1 MAVRFNNYQPGAQLA
16 AALDQAD
23 RQYQDKLALGWVPSE
38 RDPDQNI
45 FGSFWDSLTSSAEST
60 LGGALTAAGVVS
72 DSPWLAGVG
81 GDLTRQAA
89 RYSDWANDYDNNPD
103 KSRWSLGYFLDPH
116 GLYSD
121 AGTMLGSSA
130 PGMLA
135 GAALAAGGG
144 AVLPALAVLGSAGL
158 EVGANFGQ
166 SYMDAKRDNIEAQI
180 KAGQRPTG
188 TVYDGD
194 IDQAAWDSFTGDPY
208 KNAELIGSSFMDT
221 ALDVATGATGGLFSL
236 AGKGLAKAGI
246 ADALASNGGKV
257 AGAVLGD
264 AARADTLL
272 GRAAYGLSTASKP
285 IDFIGNRVANAFG
298 EGFQEAW
305 QQRVQDAMAN
315 KFDDNRADA
324 GSFFRDIANGDWN
337 NFTDDEINS
346 FNSAFL
352 PTLVSG
358 VGVAGARNVGRYMYN
373 NIDSLGP
380 TVEAKRDYNDLMQT
394 TGIANA
400 LADSTDLSDYI
411 GHVYT
416 NEPTDTEPVAYA
428 DNKTS
433 VGLPQTNEVPVS
445 YNQTEQELPTK
456 PLTEPMPSIGEA
468 VPTGE
473 GQSTGQND
481 ALSKVVDSTRA
492 KMADLPDIL
501 TRAYNNADIDAIN
514 KNIPEGDTKLS
525 PELLNKAVQGSTNA
539 AYYILSNLDRKN
551 VVQAIRERNN
561 ERKAQAKQAK
571 QELDATKDDIKNVI
585 KGVGKKDNNEEAIQ
599 KAQDIIYSLAPNG
612 KAEELADKT
621 KSRFLKVN
629 QPLLDRANNGDTK
642 AIRDV
647 LRAVDPN
654 AYMVAKNKQEQKPVE
669 DVADVPVER
678 PVVEETQQTV
688 RKPQEPQKQAQQEQK
703 TPAEQTSVVAEQEA
717 VPQKEAEQ
725 PQTLVQTEVS
735 PLSGVAR
742 PQETQVVPT
751 QTEQTAQQVQQ
762 QSAQNAQNA
771 ANQGYSMEKTEEPDE
786 VGKTTQPATESVDTN
801 KDSKSNVIAN
811 INEPNG
817 LSHAREIIGQLHEAG
832 YVNLPKDTWALFKT
846 ADENTTKSM
855 AVSILKQVSD
865 DDYNRV
871 VGTNQEDG
879 AKNTAG
885 VADNKNVAA
894 LPKQESVSTDKNA
907 RANVIANIN
916 EPNGLDR
923 ARNIIAKLSNKTGVK
938 LGESDKK
945 TLLGNDDAAKN
956 LAKTILEGYDD
967 DTYNKIIGVD
977 SKSAVASPTQKNVAD
992 NVQPSEQSDYPNS
1005 KANVIANANT
1015 PEGLKRAHH
1024 ILTRLRKGKHVKVG
1038 KETAKKIASKDPEVS
1053 RPAIIQTLQDID
1065 DDTYNSFMKIPKGEK
1080 NENTQTSEST
1090 EGSTNNQT
1098 ETRTETGRNAHQQG
1112 RLNDNGTSSETKSS
1126 ETSEKQTDKKEV
1138 VPPQS
1143 QEKTENKEEDE
1154 SKLNELQEKDN
1165 HLFTDDG
1172 GEPKE
1177 SNEKKVVISDEDI
1190 ESGVAELRSSL
1201 DFISHQI
1208 RNRNKKRKVLT
1219 SDFVDEESVDAKANR
1234 RFNNY
1239 RNGELRKHMTDLV
1252 GSFYGTMN
1260 RMSFANLM
1268 TMMPNARLYVSFLGG
1283 AHKFATSEE
1292 EFLAKMHYMAI
1303 FGSLASLGIN
1313 ELRSKMGLVI
1323 GADRNGK
1330 VKYEDST
1337 SFARAYNDLLD
1348 ILPGAIH
1355 EAIATYDGVYAK
1367 MKAEAAGSE
1376 KKDVASLSTWFT
1388 YVLRTKYNQYV
1399 IDRGDSSLTLFAF
1412 DSKQVYSAV
1421 NELLPGAGAKT
1432 REEKQAARNALQW
1445 MKVLPIPEELHEY
1458 GIKTFSDVVSWL
1470 LEDNNQN
1477 VTTKTTGRMEIVA
1490 AINNAMVRGPYAEEL
1505 KTLLKQAKSPKDYAG
1520 NYGRVFMQAFKS
1532 AFLSVINTPEG
1543 NVAWDTYNTMQH
1555 LNSAANKIII
1565 NEVGRISP
1573 DIIRKANEYGKT
1585 FITQM
1590 AYETQSDG
1598 FGNQTR
1604 TRDIEIDKYINDTMK
1619 KLESM
1624 VLNNKSLTKEGK
1636 AVAISKANI
1645 ILQAL
1650 SLAEAAK
1657 DKYLKPETDAEREK
1671 AANERAMRMAYKAR
1685 LREEAKRKAREEGD
1699 DKDYGDKSHDQTG
1712 GGVDGDTPVY
1722 SDIDYDFANHYNLQL
1737 ARSED
1742 YLDTTKAARYLSI
1755 LSFEVQL
1762 CNELDT
1768 GMYKEMLK
1776 QKNQDG
1782 AYLSSTE
1789 KANLMIA
1796 FIVKTVLDNY
1806 GDLAE
1811 SEFAQHKDSS
1821 DADEVRKY
1829 AESLIKQINLLFP
1842 TAQTYRE
1849 GLEYAGVSM
1858 KNFDEGL
1865 NKICQDIQDKEN
1877 TFGRKLFGLSYSK
1890 NIISKMRVNGEEVN
1904 RLVSR
1909 RTTKFPWL
1917 NTNTSSKIMSSE
1929 IFEESKFVSKFIRN
1943 NKLKFDE
1950 ISVSDLLPTGNENN
1964 KRKQVS
1970 PKVYKTNM
1978 KTLGYSADVAK
1989 GLGELDNKWIERLWE
2004 KCSKNK
2010 KVEKETYD
2018 REKKDFIN
2026 RWGNAINRARRAV
2039 LAVAISGSG
2048 HTSPTDS
2055 SAALRLGFAVD
2066 RAITPVDAIL
2076 FSKAMEAKIKYIA
2089 DRMVEEEN
2097 TDATSAIRG
2106 NRSRRDNTQFYV
2118 FASGPKQNHYAGEIK
2133 DKHIVSYDGHKY
2145 ALTDK
2150 QYKDYEKDNNSLGQM
2165 CQPDNRVVKMAR
2177 NEASLSAAAGKT
2189 PEESRL
2195 VNTHYAENFAKRRGS
2210 ERGDSN
2216 YRMRNSE
2223 YTKPI
2228 LESSGTVVGAIDTLI
2243 SDYFS
2248 KDASGIPYNLIVRV
2262 LMVLD
2267 TGLPK
2272 ETIINNG
2279 IEGYIKQVAQK
2290 SGKQEDEVRK
2300 IVMGKIE
2307 SAVNKFT
2314 RLEQLEIA
2322 GQARTMAFDRLKDNG
2337 KEKGVD
2343 YVEGKNE
2350 FRDTINL
2357 IASQVENQGDK
2368 YYVEIKTPKLNYQ
2381 DKSIDENRYVN
2392 SWAYTKLREAILGA
2406 IGLMD
2411 WEGDGYKVEPLAIT
2425 NNSPIKNIKS
2435 SYIDIHD
2442 TDSTKW
2448 KAKKDIS
2455 VIGNPIAALLQ
2466 YLGSLDKSDL
2476 TEEYGKD
2483 IPFTIKDLMEDPR
2496 YNYLMMAHNDA
2507 LMGSDGLITSL
2518 HTFSYRLAQ
2527 QDKLTYTDIA
2537 NLCALVAIASQRLR
2551 NIDDIKTFAE
2561 HLESAVEYVGSSPK
2575 RLDAE
2580 NDIDKKLPKLAG
2592 TSTDL
2597 YYNTENPPMYQLKPR
2612 SRESIEDMDSRGK
2625 RTYEAKWFRVNKENT
2640 AFLGTEFANK
2650 LDGDVAN
2657 KFAHLS
2663 FVNAASKTLGV
2674 APYIHN
2680 VIEGNSRYR
2689 ESTGRLQ
2696 ARVHRSTVYH
2706 ELMHAFTDQ
2715 AITVDLAKDEYRLA
2729 TPADERDVRMKYD
2742 RFGTLAVNENA
2753 PDVPEGLLPQAEKAI
2768 KDAISNE
2775 LTDALEI
2782 IEKNNSLLAQQL
2794 LAITELVNVNKLVDY
2809 TAHVWTYSNLV
2820 GFDETKTGKARFV
2833 SKVGATALDMFYE
2846 NSDKTDY
2853 EVLVMN
2859 MILPSIIYGAK
2870 VVSKKMPLFYNTKT
2884 IITETYSHLNS
2895 KLIAGDDS
2903 SDFMTDWLYKSTQLL
2918 NELQSRDPAFELRN
2932 KDKDRMR
2939 DEMSAAFYGV
2949 QELTQETGAPVKSV
2963 DDLFER
2969 LEKDTS
2975 DSEKPSSKGKKTLDN
2990 NLVDE
2995 PNEYARI
3002 DKKKKKNKK
3011 NNIGTGKGAITT
3023 VRDVSQDAGSPH
3035 GWFMQLLYA
3044 IANKRNK
3051 TFAQTHPSEVNH
3063 AKDIKLA
3070 WMPGMR
3076 WLEEFVSK
3084 ADSDRLFDKSQR
3096 CIAWQQEL
3104 NARSDAYVKQLQQ
3117 LLTIKGNELQ
3127 TKALRQY
3134 FNTEINVNSD
3144 RGRDLVE
3151 LVDLP
3156 YEAGQDERCKN
3167 RSPSGR
3173 NAMIKVYNDDVF
3185 FVIHN
3190 EPDKAT
3196 AMAKMNKKI
3205 EQMKAYYKEKKKTFY
3220 KNQAFWYRED
3230 TGTLVFYACKDERM
3244 QNGKFKNLFIAYPSN
3259 EDGTDAEGQARM
3271 RARLQKQ
3278 VLKECEQ
3285 LRRKVMKQ
3293 RGYAQPIID
3302 RFIASQALYRALLM
3316 NAYSREQKRALQ
3328 NDDIINR
3335 IKTGFL
3341 HAYAPRYYARYIL
3354 QKEVWHEVDE
3364 KQVNQKSK
3372 DEGFIIQRGDKNY
3385 RVITYS
3391 IGSFESKSERAK
3403 YRNEHPIGKN
3413 ERYVEKTRD
3422 EWLQEQGGGR
3432 TDIVGNVDTA
3442 IGTLTNKDVERGK
3455 KEAAMDIAGKLAK
3468 FISKKFNDNEE
3479 WQGEDS
3485 INRIVDALR
3494 NMNEEDE
3501 KEFGK
3506 YKPRLIQTAKMI
3518 HVDKDNAQ
3526 TFLHV
3531 SRALRANGAQYL
3543 AANYARERTS
3553 NSGLYSHDVIGSLKH
3568 YLHTVNSVEALT
3580 PFYRDMTQTIYKHTN
3595 RNYDRTKR
3603 DSYYSE
3609 YNIMCELVDN
3619 MNGRD
3624 KPVDG
3629 FMRRLSVMVVDAIYA
3644 VPGMR
3649 SILNACG
3656 VYLPDMWLP
3665 ALLHNSIAINVYLK
3679 LGMFNVSTALAQY
3692 AQLANVYALGGGEA
3706 FAYAMKKM
3714 PGILSKAHKPSD
3726 ILKND
3731 FDVSK
3736 YGKEIQQVMAD
3747 LYLTKKGKTLLEQ
3760 DGEKAFH
3767 EALERGDKTAIELQV
3782 FDEMCNALT
3791 GKDDGLVMNDV
3802 AAQLG
3807 NAGSAYEGE
3816 SLIDKMPT
3824 TGKKILDLSMGGFRG
3839 ADLACRLFA
3848 ALTAQHILDTSPKYK
3863 KFRES
3868 RAEIGEEEYNAQ
3880 RMLMIRDF
3888 VYRTNFNFNRAT
3900 DPLLLAKGGQLAKC
3914 VFQFASYGFQTFHFM
3929 YWMLKNKKSTELKRF
3944 LGTMMLFS
3952 GVISGLPMMTMIS
3965 GMAQAITG
3973 TNPEDW
3979 IKSFILKAVG
3989 KRGPVPQAIG
3999 EALCYGI
4006 AAPVLGVD
4014 ISKKVGLSDIM
4025 KDPTDLRN
4033 LGGPSLGTAIDF
4045 SSAVGA
4051 SYDAILYDKYTTD
4064 QLMFAWLKAVP
4075 AASRWLQAAR
4085 GQYYSYSK
4093 LMPKTEY
4100 QSMSNAD
4107 RAKNFMGF
4115 NPIENKLDTDIN
4127 RFITDE
4133 NQEYSNKA
4141 KDAMIAYVNNP
4152 TEANLKKLQDYGKT
4166 PEQAHKTVDKYIKPK
4181 ITAEQAEK
4189 MVTKSKS
4196 EEAEIVRSDVRA
4208 LGNLLS

>member
-89 RYSDWANDYDNNPD
+89 RYSDWANDYDDNPD

-188 TVYDGD
+188 TVYGGD

-358 VGVAGARNVGRYMYN
+358 VGVAGARNVGRYLYN

-411 GHVYT
+411 GHYIT
-416 NEPTDTEPVAYA
+416 PEALAPA
-428 DNKTS
+428 
-433 VGLPQTNEVPVS
+433 Q
-445 YNQTEQELPTK
+445 
-456 PLTEPMPSIGEA
+456 EA
-468 VPTGE
+468 VTDNSMSLADYLVNPEYTSGSEQQVEDAIPFLPKDPEALEPPQQLKVISPT
-473 GQSTGQND
+473 QNVD
-481 ALSKVVDSTRA
+481 EYGDMNIDTRTAPLEDPMSAVVDSTRA

-525 PELLNKAVQGSTNA
+525 PELLNKAVQGDTNA

-585 KGVGKKDNNEEAIQ
+585 KGVGKKDADTEAIQ
-599 KAQDIIYSLAPNG
+599 KAQDIIHSLAPNG
-612 KAEELADKT
+612 KAEELADKI

-629 QPLLDRANNGDTK
+629 QPLLDRANKGDTK

-654 AYMVAKNKQEQKPVE
+654 AYMAVQNQQKAMQEQKPVE
-669 DVADVPVER
+669 DVADVQVEQPVVDETQPTVQKPQTPTEQKPVEI
-678 PVVEETQQTV
+678 
-688 RKPQEPQKQAQQEQK
+688 K
-703 TPAEQTSVVAEQEA
+703 QEA
-717 VPQKEAEQ
+717 VPQQKAEQ
-725 PQTLVQTEVS
+725 PQTPVQTESLNVS
-735 PLSGVAR
+735 PLSGIAR
-742 PQETQVVPT
+742 PQETQVAPT
-751 QTEQTAQQVQQ
+751 QTEQTTQQP
-762 QSAQNAQNA
+762 AQNAQNA
-771 ANQGYSMEKTEEPDE
+771 AKHGYST
-786 VGKTTQPATESVDTN
+786 AES
-801 KDSKSNVIAN
+801 
-811 INEPNG
+811 
-817 LSHAREIIGQLHEAG
+817 
-832 YVNLPKDTWALFKT
+832 
-846 ADENTTKSM
+846 
-855 AVSILKQVSD
+855 
-865 DDYNRV
+865 
-871 VGTNQEDG
+871 
-879 AKNTAG
+879 
-885 VADNKNVAA
+885 
-894 LPKQESVSTDKNA
+894 
-907 RANVIANIN
+907 
-916 EPNGLDR
+916 
-923 ARNIIAKLSNKTGVK
+923 
-938 LGESDKK
+938 
-945 TLLGNDDAAKN
+945 
-956 LAKTILEGYDD
+956 
-967 DTYNKIIGVD
+967 
-977 SKSAVASPTQKNVAD
+977 NVAD
-992 NVQPSEQSDYPNS
+992 NEGVVTIPEKESVNTPENAVNNTQQQSAQSDHQNS

-1024 ILTRLRKGKHVKVG
+1024 ILTRLRKSKHVKVD
-1038 KETAKKIASKDPEVS
+1038 KETAKRIASKDPEVS
-1053 RPAIIQTLQDID
+1053 RPAIIQALQDID

-1090 EGSTNNQT
+1090 EGSTDNQT
-1098 ETRTETGRNAHQQG
+1098 ETRAETGGDTHQQG
-1112 RLNDNGTSSETKSS
+1112 RLDDNGTNSKTEGS
-1126 ETSEKQTDKKEV
+1126 ETSSEQTDKKEV
-1138 VPPQS
+1138 TP
-1143 QEKTENKEEDE
+1143 K
-1154 SKLNELQEKDN
+1154 LQEKDIP
-1165 HLFTDDG
+1165 LFKSDDG
-1172 GEPKE
+1172 TT
-1177 SNEKKVVISDEDI
+1177 NEENKDKTDISDDDLNNELNRMNDAFGRFDNI
-1190 ESGVAELRSSL
+1190 ITSRNHEGDNTQEPPKGNDLPPLKFVQTGVIQDSA
-1201 DFISHQI
+1201 
-1208 RNRNKKRKVLT
+1208 
-1219 SDFVDEESVDAKANR
+1219 DAKANR
-1234 RFNNY
+1234 HYNEY
-1239 RNGELRKHMTDLV
+1239 RDGKLYTELKNVV
-1252 GSFYGTMN
+1252 GGYYGTIN
-1260 RMSFANLM
+1260 RMSFASLV
-1268 TMMPNARLYVSFLGG
+1268 TILPEAKLYISFLGG
-1283 AHKFATSEE
+1283 AHKFATPEE
-1292 EFLAKMHYMAI
+1292 EFHAKMQYVAA
-1303 FGSLASLGIN
+1303 FGALASYGIN
-1313 ELRSKMGLVI
+1313 SLRNKMTI
-1323 GADRNGK
+1323 ANGAGRNG
-1330 VKYEDST
+1330 VVDFEDST
-1337 SFARAYNDLLD
+1337 SFKDAYADLLD

-1355 EAIATYDGVYAK
+1355 TAIATYDGVRVMMENSADK
-1367 MKAEAAGSE
+1367 PTTMEKGAEEPKG
-1376 KKDVASLSTWFT
+1376 VASLNTWFW
-1388 YVLRTKYNQYV
+1388 YVLEQKYQQYIV
-1399 IDRGDSSLTLFAF
+1399 DRGDDDMILAKLSPKQLYSVTGDLFVGADEDKQTATKLIQEMSLYNMPKELHKYGMKKFSDALPWLLSQYAQPQQGIKSTGRREIIA
-1412 DSKQVYSAV
+1412 AV
-1421 NELLPGAGAKT
+1421 NNE
-1432 REEKQAARNALQW
+1432 
-1445 MKVLPIPEELHEY
+1445 
-1458 GIKTFSDVVSWL
+1458 
-1470 LEDNNQN
+1470 
-1477 VTTKTTGRMEIVA
+1477 
-1490 AINNAMVRGPYAEEL
+1490 MVRGPYAEEL
-1505 KTLLKQAKSPKDYAG
+1505 RESLNEFKETGEGFDDYAQKFI
-1520 NYGRVFMQAFKS
+1520 YAFS
-1532 AFLSVINTPEG
+1532 DAFLSVMDTEEG
-1543 NVAWDTYNTMQH
+1543 DAAWNAYRTMQK
-1555 LNSAANKIII
+1555 LD
-1565 NEVGRISP
+1565 EVKG
-1573 DIIRKANEYGKT
+1573 DIIEALSKVPKEVELRANEYGKS
-1585 FITQM
+1585 FIVQA
-1590 AYETQSDG
+1590 AYGINNKKESQADLDLKAYVKRLHDA
-1598 FGNQTR
+1598 F
-1604 TRDIEIDKYINDTMK
+1604 IND
-1619 KLESM
+1619 
-1624 VLNNKSLTKEGK
+1624 VAGNKSLTREGR
-1636 AVAISKANI
+1636 AVAISKGNI
-1645 ILQAL
+1645 IAEAL
-1650 SLAEAAK
+1650 GLAEAAK
-1657 DKYLKPETDAEREK
+1657 DKYKQMS
-1671 AANERAMRMAYKAR
+1671 NEEVKKQ
-1685 LREEAKRKAREEGD
+1685 EAKKNRQSKTKSGEKQDEEGD
-1699 DKDYGDKSHDQTG
+1699 DDIGDKRQDETG
-1712 GGVDGDTPVY
+1712 GGVENERNPVTSIHHDY
-1722 SDIDYDFANHYNLQL
+1722 TDNDNITLERSIDYDVAAQ
-1737 ARSED
+1737 
-1742 YLDTTKAARYLSI
+1742 AARYLAI
-1755 LSFEVQL
+1755 TSFEIQL

-1768 GMYKEMLK
+1768 GMYKKMLK

-1782 AYLSSTE
+1782 AFLSSTE

-1796 FIVKTVLDNY
+1796 FIVRTVRDNY
-1806 GDLAE
+1806 GDLNE
-1811 SEFAQHKDSS
+1811 SEFAQHKDDS
-1821 DADEVRKY
+1821 DADSVREY
-1829 AESLIKQINLLFP
+1829 AIDLIKKLKSIFP
-1842 TAQTYRE
+1842 TAETKGIDRDYWHVSMRAFE
-1849 GLEYAGVSM
+1849 KGLEQ
-1858 KNFDEGL
+1858 
-1865 NKICQDIQDKEN
+1865 ICRDVQNSPK
-1877 TFGRKLFGLSYSK
+1877 GKKLFGLNYSR
-1890 NIISKMRVNGEEVN
+1890 NIISKMYVDGKEVN
-1904 RLVSR
+1904 KLVSR

-1917 NTNTSSKIMSSE
+1917 NTKTTAMMMPKDT
-1929 IFEESKFVSKFIRN
+1929 FEESKFVAKFIADN
-1943 NKLKFDE
+1943 KFDFGD
-1950 ISVSDLLPTGNENN
+1950 INFSDMLPIVTEDGKRRQLNTNKYEQIMKVLGYDEDTIKGLNTFNDKWIEQLWEDSSKNFRKGNKGEKEYN
-1964 KRKQVS
+1964 KRKDDFV
-1970 PKVYKTNM
+1970 
-1978 KTLGYSADVAK
+1978 
-1989 GLGELDNKWIERLWE
+1989 
-2004 KCSKNK
+2004 
-2010 KVEKETYD
+2010 D
-2018 REKKDFIN
+2018 RWK
-2026 RWGNAINRARRAV
+2026 NAINKAKRGV
-2039 LAVAISGSG
+2039 VAAAMMGAG
-2048 HTSPTDS
+2048 HFSPEDS
-2055 SAALRLGFAVD
+2055 SVALKLGFAVQHKV
-2066 RAITPVDAIL
+2066 TKVDAIL
-2076 FSKAMEAKIKYIA
+2076 LSKALESKIEYMAKKNKRDQNIYATRGFPGHRDVKIDKRIYIYGSGLNRGTFAAERSNERVVTYEGSKYLLTK
-2089 DRMVEEEN
+2089 DQYKEYEEYKKKYKNDEN
-2097 TDATSAIRG
+2097 
-2106 NRSRRDNTQFYV
+2106 
-2118 FASGPKQNHYAGEIK
+2118 KLK
-2133 DKHIVSYDGHKY
+2133 DKLK
-2145 ALTDK
+2145 
-2150 QYKDYEKDNNSLGQM
+2150 EF
-2165 CQPDNRVVKMAR
+2165 CQPDNWVLIGPRTESAM
-2177 NEASLSAAAGKT
+2177 NAAAGKEKVE
-2189 PEESRL
+2189 PNL
-2195 VNTHYAENFAKRRGS
+2195 VKGNITRQFAIKEGSDPYGTDYAT
-2210 ERGDSN
+2210 DHD
-2216 YRMRNSE
+2216 
-2223 YTKPI
+2223 TTV
-2228 LESSGTVVGAIDTLI
+2228 SSGTVVGAITTLLH
-2243 SDYFS
+2243 DYFS
-2248 KDASGIPYNLIVRV
+2248 IDESGISNNVIVKTVLAIDSTLPKDAL
-2262 LMVLD
+2262 
-2267 TGLPK
+2267 
-2272 ETIINNG
+2272 INNG
-2279 IEGYIKQVAQK
+2279 LDGYIKQVAK
-2290 SGKQEDEVRK
+2290 AKHKKQADVREQIMK
-2300 IVMGKIE
+2300 QIK
-2307 SAVNKFT
+2307 ADVNRFM
-2314 RLEQLEIA
+2314 RLEQLEI
-2322 GQARTMAFDRLKDNG
+2322 
-2337 KEKGVD
+2337 EGVTRD
-2343 YVEGKNE
+2343 SDLTRKYGTTHNPQNKPIFVEGPSE
-2350 FRDTINL
+2350 FRDAINRISL
-2357 IASQVENQGDK
+2357 RVDK
-2368 YYVEIKTPKLNYQ
+2368 QKKRFVVVDKRVKFNYD
-2381 DKSIDENRYVN
+2381 DKKIEESKYIN
-2392 SWAYTKLREAILGA
+2392 SWAYTKLREAVLGA
-2406 IGLMD
+2406 FNIMD
-2411 WEGDGYKVEPLAIT
+2411 YEGGYYTVKKLDITDG
-2425 NNSPIKNIKS
+2425 SPIKNIKGS
-2435 SYIDIHD
+2435 VDIHD

-2448 KAKKDIS
+2448 TAKKRLNPDE
-2455 VIGNPIAALLQ
+2455 NPIAALLQ
-2466 YLGSLDKSDL
+2466 YMGSVDKSDL
-2476 TEEYGKD
+2476 KEEYGKD
-2483 IPFTIKDLMEDPR
+2483 IPYTIEDLMVNPK
-2496 YNYLMMAHNDA
+2496 YNYLMMAHNDR

-2518 HTFSYRLAQ
+2518 HTFSYELAQ
-2527 QDKLTYTDIA
+2527 KDKLSYTDIA
-2537 NLCALVAIASQRLR
+2537 NICSLFTIASQRLKGLDST
-2551 NIDDIKTFAE
+2551 NMAADILGNPLKKVTSNPE
-2561 HLESAVEYVGSSPK
+2561 LLNSDQSYNVENVDLKNAMDIIYGEQLHRLQPLTVSDISDLHEK
-2575 RLDAE
+2575 RLEKTGA
-2580 NDIDKKLPKLAG
+2580 DI
-2592 TSTDL
+2592 TRMS
-2597 YYNTENPPMYQLKPR
+2597 
-2612 SRESIEDMDSRGK
+2612 
-2625 RTYEAKWFRVNKENT
+2625 KENT
-2640 AFLGTEFANK
+2640 AFLGANFEEP
-2650 LDGDVAN
+2650 LN
-2657 KFAHLS
+2657 KNEDIQFAHLL
-2663 FVNAASKTLGV
+2663 FVNRASKALGV

-2680 VIEGNSRYR
+2680 MMNSGGEYK
-2689 ESTGRLQ
+2689 ESMGRITTD
-2696 ARVHRSTVYH
+2696 AHRSTVYH
-2706 ELMHAFTDQ
+2706 ELMHAFTDE
-2715 AITVDLAKDEYRLA
+2715 AVTIDVKKGKYRLA
-2729 TPADERDVRMKYD
+2729 TPGDANWKDNEFGGLVVNRD
-2742 RFGTLAVNENA
+2742 AQ
-2753 PDVPEGLLPQAEKAI
+2753 DVPEELQDDAE
-2768 KDAISNE
+2768 DAIRDALKNE
-2775 LTDALEI
+2775 LRESRRIL
-2782 IEKNNSLLAQQL
+2782 NNSDSLLAGQI
-2794 LAITELVNVNKLVDY
+2794 LAIAELVDVNKLVED
-2809 TAHVWTYSNLV
+2809 TAALWTIANLV
-2820 GFDETKTGKARFV
+2820 GYDGTKTGKARFV
-2833 SKVGATALDMFYE
+2833 SKVGATTLGMFY
-2846 NSDKTDY
+2846 DKVDASNY
-2853 EVLVMN
+2853 ETLVMS
-2859 MILPSIIYGAK
+2859 MILPSIIFGAK
-2870 VVSKKMPLFYNTKT
+2870 TVNKEIPLFYSTKKL
-2884 IITETYSHLNS
+2884 ITETYSHLNTTPPNTDNDNTG
-2895 KLIAGDDS
+2895 KDIAGGDS
-2903 SDFMTDWLYKSTQLL
+2903 SPFMVTWLYKSAELL
-2918 NELQSRDPAFELRN
+2918 RELNIQDPRHEIRNE
-2932 KDKDRMR
+2932 DKERMR
-2939 DEMSAAFYGV
+2939 EQLKAAAASIKK
-2949 QELTQETGAPVKSV
+2949 LTFDSHYSGSKPKNTAKDNKTGTLKFKTQSNQYAEIK
-2963 DDLFER
+2963 
-2969 LEKDTS
+2969 
-2975 DSEKPSSKGKKTLDN
+2975 KGKKP
-2990 NLVDE
+2990 E
-2995 PNEYARI
+2995 
-3002 DKKKKKNKK
+3002 KK

-3084 ADSDRLFDKSQR
+3084 DDSDRLFDKSQR

-3117 LLTIKGNELQ
+3117 LLTIKGNKLQ

-3151 LVDLP
+3151 LFDLP

-3196 AMAKMNKKI
+3196 AMAKMNDKI
-3205 EQMKAYYKEKKKTFY
+3205 EQMRAYYEKQGKKFY

-3244 QNGKFKNLFIAYPSN
+3244 QNGKFKNLFIAYPLN
-3259 EDGTDAEGQARM
+3259 EDGTGAEGQARM

-3335 IKTGFL
+3335 TKTGFL

-3442 IGTLTNKDVERGK
+3442 IGTLTNKDIERGK

-3485 INRIVDALR
+3485 IEKVVDALR
-3494 NMNEEDE
+3494 SMNEEDE
-3501 KEFGK
+3501 AEFGK

-3518 HVDKDNAQ
+3518 RVSKDKNKK
-3526 TFLHV
+3526 TFKQV
-3531 SRALRANGAQYL
+3531 SRALEANGAQYL

-3782 FDEMCNALT
+3782 FDEMCNTLT

-3952 GVISGLPMMTMIS
+3952 GVISGIPMMTMIS

-3979 IKSFILKAVG
+3979 IKAFIMKAAG
-3989 KRGPVPQAIG
+3989 KRQDSVSHEIA

-4006 AAPVLGVD
+4006 AAPVFGVD
-4014 ISKKVGLSDIM
+4014 ISKKVGLADIM
-4025 KDPTDLRN
+4025 KDPTDVRN

-4115 NPIENKLDTDIN
+4115 NPIENKLNTDIN
-4127 RFITDE
+4127 RYITDE
-4133 NQEYSNKA
+4133 NQEYSNKT
-4141 KDAMIAYVNNP
+4141 KDAMVAYVNNP

-4166 PEQAHKTVDKYIKPK
+4166 PEQAHKTVDKHIKPK

-4189 MVTKSKS
+4189 MVTKAKAP
-4196 EEAEIVRSDVRA
+4196 EADIVRSNVRA
-4208 LGNLLS
+4208 LSGLLN

>member
-38 RDPDQNI
+38 RDPDQGI

-72 DSPWLAGVG
+72 DSPWLAGIG

-89 RYSDWANDYDNNPD
+89 RYSDWANDYDSNPD

-358 VGVAGARNVGRYMYN
+358 VGVAGARNVGRYLYN

-411 GHVYT
+411 GH
-416 NEPTDTEPVAYA
+416 
-428 DNKTS
+428 
-433 VGLPQTNEVPVS
+433 EVPVA
-445 YNQTEQELPTK
+445 QTNVQNTVADNNMALTGDTVMPQQDNAAPVIPNATTQEATVLPDKAPSPVEEEQQPT
-456 PLTEPMPSIGEA
+456 ER
-468 VPTGE
+468 
-473 GQSTGQND
+473 ND

-492 KMADLPDIL
+492 RMADLPDIL

-514 KNIPEGDTKLS
+514 KNIPDGNTKLS
-525 PELLNKAVQGSTNA
+525 SELLNKAVQGDTNA

-585 KGVGKKDNNEEAIQ
+585 KGVGKKDADTEAIQ
-599 KAQDIIYSLAPNG
+599 KAQDIIHSLAPNG
-612 KAEELADKT
+612 KAEELADKI

-629 QPLLDRANNGDTK
+629 QPLLDRANKGDTK

-654 AYMVAKNKQEQKPVE
+654 AYMMAKNKQEQKPVE
-669 DVADVPVER
+669 DVADVPVEQ
-678 PVVEETQQTV
+678 PVVEETKQT
-688 RKPQEPQKQAQQEQK
+688 EQK
-703 TPAEQTSVVAEQEA
+703 PVEVEQEA

-725 PQTLVQTEVS
+725 PQAPAPTEGNNAS
-735 PLSGVAR
+735 PLSGIAR

-751 QTEQTAQQVQQ
+751 QTGQDTQQVQ
-762 QSAQNAQNA
+762 NIQNA
-771 ANQGYSMEKTEEPDE
+771 ANQGYSTGETKEPNE
-786 VGKTTQPATESVDTN
+786 VGKTTQPVTGSVDTN
-801 KDSKSNVIAN
+801 KNSKANVIAN

-817 LSHAREIIGQLHEAG
+817 LSRARKIIGQLNKAG
-832 YVNLPKDTWALFKT
+832 YVNLSEQTWALFKT
-846 ADENTTKSM
+846 ADENTAKSM
-855 AVSILKQVSD
+855 AVGILKQVPD

-871 VGTNQEDG
+871 VGINEEDG
-879 AKNTAG
+879 AKNTTS
-885 VADNKNVAA
+885 VADNKGAVTI
-894 LPKQESVSTDKNA
+894 PKQESVNTPE
-907 RANVIANIN
+907 NIV
-916 EPNGLDR
+916 
-923 ARNIIAKLSNKTGVK
+923 SNTQQQPTP
-938 LGESDKK
+938 SD
-945 TLLGNDDAAKN
+945 N
-956 LAKTILEGYDD
+956 
-967 DTYNKIIGVD
+967 
-977 SKSAVASPTQKNVAD
+977 
-992 NVQPSEQSDYPNS
+992 PNS
-1005 KANVIANANT
+1005 KASVIANANT
-1015 PEGLKRAHH
+1015 TEGLHRARK
-1024 ILTRLRKGKHVKVG
+1024 ILAKFRSAKHVKVD
-1038 KETAKKIASKDPEVS
+1038 KDTAAKIASKDENVS
-1053 RPAIIQTLQDID
+1053 RPVIIKLLQDID
-1065 DDTYNSFMKIPKGEK
+1065 DDTYNRLMKIPKGEK
-1080 NENTQTSEST
+1080 NENTQTSESA
-1090 EGSTNNQT
+1090 EGSTDNKA
-1098 ETRTETGRNAHQQG
+1098 ETRTETGRDTHQQG
-1112 RLNDNGTSSETKSS
+1112 RLDNDGTSNKTEGSETSSE
-1126 ETSEKQTDKKEV
+1126 QINKKEV
-1138 VPPQS
+1138 VHPQP
-1143 QEKTENKEEDE
+1143 QKKQENKGKDKSE
-1154 SKLNELQEKDN
+1154 LNEVQEKDN

-1172 GEPKE
+1172 GESKE
-1177 SNEKKVVISDEDI
+1177 SNEKKIAISDEDI
-1190 ESGVAELRSSL
+1190 ESGLEELRSSL
-1201 DFISHQI
+1201 GFVSHQI
-1208 RNRNKKRKVLT
+1208 RNRNTGKTQETADNHKKSNVLT
-1219 SDFVDEESVDAKANR
+1219 SNFVDEESVDAKANR

-1239 RNGELRKHMTDLV
+1239 RNGELRKRMTDLV

-1283 AHKFATSEE
+1283 AHKFATPEE
-1292 EFLAKMHYMAI
+1292 QFRAKMHYMAL

-1323 GADRNGK
+1323 GADSNGIK
-1330 VKYEDST
+1330 RYENST
-1337 SFARAYNDLLD
+1337 SFERAYNDLLD

-1399 IDRGDSSLTLFAF
+1399 IDRGDSSLTLFQF

-1421 NELLPGAGAKT
+1421 NELLPGANAKT
-1432 REEKQAARNALQW
+1432 KEEKRAVRDAFEW
-1445 MKVLPIPEELHEY
+1445 MKVLQVPEELHEY

-1505 KTLLKQAKSPKDYAG
+1505 RTLLKQAKSPKDYTG
-1520 NYGRVFMQAFKS
+1520 DYGRVFMQAFKS

-1543 NVAWDTYNTMQH
+1543 SVAWDTYNTMKH
-1555 LNSAANKIII
+1555 LDSARNKIII
-1565 NEVGRISP
+1565 NEVGKVSP
-1573 DIIRKANEYGKT
+1573 EIIRKANEYGKT

-1598 FGNQTR
+1598 FGNQIR
-1604 TRDIEIDKYINDTMK
+1604 KSDIEINKYINDTTK
-1619 KLESM
+1619 KLENM
-1624 VLNNKSLTKEGK
+1624 VLSNKSLTKEGK
-1636 AVAISKANI
+1636 AIAISKANI
-1645 ILQAL
+1645 IMQAL

-1657 DKYLKPETDAEREK
+1657 DKYFKQETDAERER
-1671 AANERAMRMAYKAR
+1671 AANERAIRMAYKAR
-1685 LREEAKRKAREEGD
+1685 QREEAKRKAREEGD
-1699 DKDYGDKSHDQTG
+1699 DKDYGDKSYDQTG
-1712 GGVDGDTPVY
+1712 GGLSGDTPVY
-1722 SDIDYDFANHYNLQL
+1722 SDVDYDYANHYELQL

-1742 YLDTTKAARYLSI
+1742 YHDTARAARYLSI
-1755 LSFEVQL
+1755 ISFEIQL
-1762 CNELDT
+1762 CNELDM

-1821 DADEVRKY
+1821 DAYKVRKY
-1829 AESLIKQINLLFP
+1829 AESLIKKIKLLFP
-1842 TAQTYRE
+1842 TAETYRE

-1858 KNFDEGL
+1858 KNFDKGL
-1865 NKICQDIQDKEN
+1865 NKICQDIQDKNN

-1904 RLVSR
+1904 KLVSR

-1917 NTNTSSKIMSSE
+1917 NTNTTSKIMSSE
-1929 IFEESKFVSKFIRN
+1929 IFEESKFVAKFIKN
-1943 NKLKFDE
+1943 NELKFDE
-1950 ISVSDLLPTGNENN
+1950 ISVSDLLPTGDEDN

-1970 PKVYKTNM
+1970 PKVYEANM
-1978 KTLGYSADVAK
+1978 KTLGYSEDVAK
-1989 GLGELDNKWIERLWE
+1989 GLSELDNEWIESLWE
-2004 KCSKNK
+2004 KCSKDK
-2010 KVEKETYD
+2010 KMEQDKYD
-2018 REKKDFIN
+2018 SDKKDFIN
-2026 RWGNAINRARRAV
+2026 RWGNAINNARRAV
-2039 LAVAISGSG
+2039 LAVAMSGSG

-2055 SAALRLGFAVD
+2055 SAALRLGFAID
-2066 RAITPVDAIL
+2066 RAITPVDAVL
-2076 FSKAMEAKIKYIA
+2076 FSKALEAKIKYIA
-2089 DRMVEEEN
+2089 DKMVKEKI
-2097 TDATSAIRG
+2097 TDAKFAVRG
-2106 NRSRRDNTQFYV
+2106 HRSKIDNTQIYV
-2118 FASGPKQNHYAGEIK
+2118 FESGPKQNQFAGNIK
-2133 DKHIVSYDGHKY
+2133 DENIVSYDGHRY
-2145 ALTDK
+2145 ALTDE
-2150 QYKDYEKDNNSLGQM
+2150 QYEDYKKHPDSLGQM
-2165 CQPDNRVVKMAR
+2165 CQPDNKVVKMAR
-2177 NEASLSAAAGKT
+2177 NEASMSAAAGKT
-2189 PEESRL
+2189 LEESRL
-2195 VNTHYAENFAKRRGS
+2195 VDPRYTENFSKQKKS
-2210 ERGDSN
+2210 ERGDAKYSIN
-2216 YRMRNSE
+2216 KGDG
-2223 YTKPI
+2223 TKPV
-2228 LESSGTVVGAIDTLI
+2228 LLSSGTVVGAIDTLI

-2248 KDASGIPYNLIVRV
+2248 KDASGIPYNVIVKA

-2267 TGLPK
+2267 VRLPK
-2272 ETIINNG
+2272 KAIINNG

-2290 SGKQEDEVRK
+2290 SGKKEDEIRK

-2322 GQARTMAFDRLKDNG
+2322 GQARIMAFDRLKDEG

-2343 YVEGKNE
+2343 YVEGRNE

-2357 IASQVENQGDK
+2357 IASQVKEQKGK
-2368 YYVEIKTPKLNYQ
+2368 YYVEIRKPKLNYH
-2381 DKSIDENRYVN
+2381 DKSIDENKYVN

-2411 WEGDGYKVEPLAIT
+2411 WDGDGYKVTPLAIT
-2425 NNSPIKNIKS
+2425 DNSPIKNIKS
-2435 SYIDIHD
+2435 GYIDIHN

-2448 KAKKDIS
+2448 KAKEEIAVSK
-2455 VIGNPIAALLQ
+2455 NPIAALLQ
-2466 YLGSLDKSDL
+2466 YLGSIDKSDL

-2537 NLCALVAIASQRLR
+2537 NLCALVTIASQRLR
-2551 NIDDIKTFAE
+2551 DIDDIEAFAK

-2575 RLDAE
+2575 RLDAQ
-2580 NDIDKKLPKLAG
+2580 NDIDKKLPKLAE
-2592 TSTDL
+2592 TSKDFYL
-2597 YYNTENPPMYQLKPR
+2597 DMDKPPMYNLKPKNV
-2612 SRESIEDMDSRGK
+2612 ENINDMNVLGT
-2625 RTYEAKWFRVNKENT
+2625 RTHEAKWFRINKENT
-2640 AFLGTEFANK
+2640 AFLGTEFADK
-2650 LDGDVAN
+2650 LDGNIAN

-2663 FVNAASKTLGV
+2663 FVNAASKALGV
-2674 APYIHN
+2674 APYIN
-2680 VIEGNSRYR
+2680 DLIKGNSRYR

-2696 ARVHRSTVYH
+2696 SRVHRSTVYH

-2715 AITVDLAKDEYRLA
+2715 AITVDLKNEEYKLA

-2753 PDVPEGLLPQAEKAI
+2753 PNVPESLLPKAERAI
-2768 KDAISNE
+2768 KYAIINE

-2782 IEKNNSLLAQQL
+2782 IENNNSLLAKQL

-2809 TAHVWTYSNLV
+2809 TAHVWAYSNLV
-2820 GFDETKTGKARFV
+2820 GFDETKTGNARFV
-2833 SKVGATALDMFYE
+2833 SKVGATTLDMFYE
-2846 NSDKTDY
+2846 NSDRKEYD
-2853 EVLVMN
+2853 VLVAN

-2884 IITETYSHLNS
+2884 IITETYSHLTS
-2895 KLIAGDDS
+2895 KQVTGNDS
-2903 SDFMTDWLYKSTQLL
+2903 SDFMTEWLYQSTQLL
-2918 NELQSRDPAFELRN
+2918 DELQRRDPAFKIRN
-2932 KDKDRMR
+2932 EDKGRMR

-2949 QELTQETGAPVKSV
+2949 QELTQETGAPVKNAE
-2963 DDLFER
+2963 DLLKR
-2969 LEKDTS
+2969 LEEDVNGN
-2975 DSEKPSSKGKKTLDN
+2975 ENPSSKGKKTLDS

-3002 DKKKKKNKK
+3002 DKKKKKKNKK

-3084 ADSDRLFDKSQR
+3084 DDSDRLFDKSQR

-3104 NARSDAYVKQLQQ
+3104 NAQSDAYVKQLQQ

-3144 RGRDLVE
+3144 RGRDIVE
-3151 LVDLP
+3151 LFDLP

-3167 RSPSGR
+3167 RSTSGR
-3173 NAMIKVYNDDVF
+3173 NAMIKVYSDDVF

-3196 AMAKMNKKI
+3196 AMAKMNDKI
-3205 EQMKAYYKEKKKTFY
+3205 DKMKAYYEKHGKKFY

-3259 EDGTDAEGQARM
+3259 EDGTGAEGQARM

-3293 RGYAQPIID
+3293 KGYAQPIID

-3335 IKTGFL
+3335 TKTGFL

-3354 QKEVWHEVDE
+3354 QKEVWHEVD
-3364 KQVNQKSK
+3364 KKKVNQKSK
-3372 DEGFIIQRGDKNY
+3372 DEGFIIQRGDKYY

-3442 IGTLTNKDVERGK
+3442 IGTLTNKDIERGK
-3455 KEAAMDIAGKLAK
+3455 KEAEIDISGRLAK
-3468 FISKKFNDNEE
+3468 FIRKKFNDNEE

-3485 INRIVDALR
+3485 IEKVVDALR

-3501 KEFGK
+3501 AEFGK

-3518 HVDKDNAQ
+3518 RVSKDKSKRTFKQVSNA
-3526 TFLHV
+3526 LK
-3531 SRALRANGAQYL
+3531 ANGAQYL

-3580 PFYRDMTQTIYKHTN
+3580 PFYRDMTQTIYKHTG

-3649 SILNACG
+3649 NILNACG

-3714 PGILSKAHKPSD
+3714 PGILAKAHKPSD

-3736 YGKEIQQVMAD
+3736 YDKEIQQVIAD

-3760 DGEKAFH
+3760 EGENAFH

-3782 FDEMCNALT
+3782 FDETFNKLI

-3848 ALTAQHILDTSPKYK
+3848 ALVAQHLIDTSPKYK

-3868 RAEIGEEEYNAQ
+3868 KSEIGEEEYNAQ

-3952 GVISGLPMMTMIS
+3952 GVISGIPMMTMIS

-3989 KRGPVPQAIG
+3989 KRGPVSQAVG

-4100 QSMSNAD
+4100 QSMSNVD

-4115 NPIENKLDTDIN
+4115 NPIENKLNTDIN
-4127 RFITDE
+4127 RFVTKE
-4133 NQEYSNKA
+4133 NQEYSNKT
-4141 KDAMIAYVNNP
+4141 KDVMIAYVNNP

-4181 ITAEQAEK
+4181 VTAEQAEK

-4196 EEAEIVRSDVRA
+4196 EEAEIVRSNVRA

>member
-38 RDPDQNI
+38 RDPEQGI

-89 RYSDWANDYDNNPD
+89 RYSDWANDYDSNPD

-352 PTLVSG
+352 PTIVSG
-358 VGVAGARNVGRYMYN
+358 VGVAGARNVGRYLYN

-400 LADSTDLSDYI
+400 LADSTDLSNYI
-411 GHVYT
+411 GH
-416 NEPTDTEPVAYA
+416 EAPVAQTPVQNTVA
-428 DNKTS
+428 DNDIALTGNTVQPEYTS
-433 VGLPQTNEVPVS
+433 GS
-445 YNQTEQELPTK
+445 EQQVEDAIQFAPK
-456 PLTEPMPSIGEA
+456 NIGEVVEPPQQYNV
-468 VPTGE
+468 VP
-473 GQSTGQND
+473 SAQNVD
-481 ALSKVVDSTRA
+481 TRTAPLEDPMSAVVDSTRA

-525 PELLNKAVQGSTNA
+525 PELLNKAVQGDTNA

-585 KGVGKKDNNEEAIQ
+585 KGVGKKDADTEAIQ
-599 KAQDIIYSLAPNG
+599 KAQDIIHSLAPNG
-612 KAEELADKT
+612 KAEELADKI
-621 KSRFLKVN
+621 KSRFLRVN
-629 QPLLDRANNGDTK
+629 QPLLDRANKGDTK

-647 LRAVDPN
+647 LRAIDPN
-654 AYMVAKNKQEQKPVE
+654 AYMMAKNKQEQKPVE
-669 DVADVPVER
+669 DVADVPVEQ
-678 PVVEETQQTV
+678 PVVEE
-688 RKPQEPQKQAQQEQK
+688 PQKTEQK
-703 TPAEQTSVVAEQEA
+703 PVEVEQEA

-725 PQTLVQTEVS
+725 PQTPAPTEGNNVS
-735 PLSGVAR
+735 PLSGMAR
-742 PQETQVVPT
+742 PQEAQVTPT
-751 QTEQTAQQVQQ
+751 QEAQD
-762 QSAQNAQNA
+762 AQNA
-771 ANQGYSMEKTEEPDE
+771 ANQGYSMGEMKEPNE
-786 VGKTTQPATESVDTN
+786 VGKTTKSVIDGADTN
-801 KDSKSNVIAN
+801 ENSKANVIAN

-817 LSHAREIIGQLHEAG
+817 LSHARKIIRQLNKAG
-832 YVNLPKDTWALFKT
+832 YVNLPELAWGLLDAKNEERA
-846 ADENTTKSM
+846 KSM
-855 AVSILKQVSD
+855 AVAILKQVPD
-865 DDYNRV
+865 DAYNRV
-871 VGTNQEDG
+871 VDIDEEDS
-879 AKNTAG
+879 AKNTAS
-885 VADNKNVAA
+885 VADNKGAITTQ
-894 LPKQESVSTDKNA
+894 KQESVNTQE
-907 RANVIANIN
+907 NVV
-916 EPNGLDR
+916 
-923 ARNIIAKLSNKTGVK
+923 SNTQQQSAP
-938 LGESDKK
+938 SDH
-945 TLLGNDDAAKN
+945 
-956 LAKTILEGYDD
+956 
-967 DTYNKIIGVD
+967 
-977 SKSAVASPTQKNVAD
+977 
-992 NVQPSEQSDYPNS
+992 PNS

-1015 PEGLKRAHH
+1015 TEGLHRARK
-1024 ILTRLRKGKHVKVG
+1024 ILAKFRSAKHVKVD
-1038 KETAKKIASKDPEVS
+1038 EDTAAKIASKDENVS
-1053 RPAIIQTLQDID
+1053 RPVITKLLQDID
-1065 DDTYNSFMKIPKGEK
+1065 DDTYNRIMKIPKGEK
-1080 NENTQTSEST
+1080 NENTEASENT
-1090 EGSTNNQT
+1090 EGSTDNKT
-1098 ETRTETGRNAHQQG
+1098 ETRTETGGNTHQQG
-1112 RLNDNGTSSETKSS
+1112 RINDNGTSSKTEGSK
-1126 ETSEKQTDKKEV
+1126 TSPEQADKKEV
-1138 VPPQS
+1138 TP
-1143 QEKTENKEEDE
+1143 K
-1154 SKLNELQEKDN
+1154 LQEKDN

-1172 GEPKE
+1172 GDTKE
-1177 SNEKKVVISDEDI
+1177 SNEKKIAISDEGID
-1190 ESGVAELRSSL
+1190 SGLKELRSSL
-1201 DFISHQI
+1201 DFVSHQI
-1208 RNRNKKRKVLT
+1208 RNRSKKRKVLT

-1260 RMSFANLM
+1260 RMSFANLI

-1283 AHKFATSEE
+1283 AHKFATPEE
-1292 EFLAKMHYMAI
+1292 QFHAKMHYMAL

-1323 GADRNGK
+1323 GADSNGIRR
-1330 VKYEDST
+1330 YENSP

-1367 MKAEAAGSE
+1367 MQAEAAGSE

-1399 IDRGDSSLTLFAF
+1399 IDRGDSSLTLFQF

-1421 NELLPGAGAKT
+1421 NELLPGANAKT
-1432 REEKQAARNALQW
+1432 KEEKQAVRDAIEW
-1445 MKVLPIPEELHEY
+1445 MKVLSVPEELHEY
-1458 GIKTFSDVVSWL
+1458 GIKTFNDVLSWL

-1490 AINNAMVRGPYAEEL
+1490 AINNEMVRGPYAEEL
-1505 KTLLKQAKSPKDYAG
+1505 KTLLKQTKNPKDYAG
-1520 NYGRVFMQAFKS
+1520 DYGRVFMQAFKS

-1543 NVAWDTYNTMQH
+1543 NVAWNTYNTMQH
-1555 LNSAANKIII
+1555 LDSARNKIVI
-1565 NEVGRISP
+1565 NEVGKVSP

-1590 AYETQSDG
+1590 AYGTQSDE

-1604 TRDIEIDKYINDTMK
+1604 ISDIDIDKYINETME

-1624 VLNNKSLTKEGK
+1624 VLSNKSITKEGK

-1645 ILQAL
+1645 IMQAL

-1657 DKYLKPETDAEREK
+1657 DKYFKQETDAERER
-1671 AANERAMRMAYKAR
+1671 AANERAIRMAYKAR
-1685 LREEAKRKAREEGD
+1685 QRAEKSSSTEGD
-1699 DKDYGDKSHDQTG
+1699 DSDIGDKSSDLTG
-1712 GGVDGDTPVY
+1712 GGLNGDTPVY
-1722 SDIDYDFANHYNLQL
+1722 SGIDYDYANHYELQL
-1737 ARSED
+1737 AKSED
-1742 YLDTTKAARYLSI
+1742 YHDTARAARYLSI
-1755 LSFEVQL
+1755 ISFEIQL
-1762 CNELDT
+1762 CNELDM

-1829 AESLIKQINLLFP
+1829 AEYLIKEIKLLFP

-1858 KNFDEGL
+1858 KNFDNGL

-1877 TFGRKLFGLSYSK
+1877 TLGRKLFGLSYSK

-1917 NTNTSSKIMSSE
+1917 NTNTTSKIMSSE
-1929 IFEESKFVSKFIRN
+1929 EFEESKFVAKFIKD

-1950 ISVSDLLPTGNENN
+1950 ISVSDLLPTGDEDN

-1970 PKVYKTNM
+1970 PKVYEANM
-1978 KTLGYSADVAK
+1978 KTLGYSEDVAK
-1989 GLGELDNKWIERLWE
+1989 GLSELDSKWIERLWE
-2004 KCSKNK
+2004 KCSKDK
-2010 KVEKETYD
+2010 KMAQDKYD
-2018 REKKDFIN
+2018 IDKKDFIN
-2026 RWGNAINRARRAV
+2026 RWGNAINNARRAV
-2039 LAVAISGSG
+2039 LAVAMSGSG

-2055 SAALRLGFAVD
+2055 SAALRLGFAID
-2066 RAITPVDAIL
+2066 RAITPVDAVL
-2076 FSKAMEAKIKYIA
+2076 FSKALEAKIKYIA
-2089 DRMVEEEN
+2089 DKMVKEGI
-2097 TDATSAIRG
+2097 TDAKFAVRG
-2106 NRSRRDNTQFYV
+2106 HRSKIDNTQIYV
-2118 FASGPKQNHYAGEIK
+2118 FESGPKQNQFAGNIK
-2133 DKHIVSYDGHKY
+2133 DKNIVSYDGHRY

-2150 QYKDYEKDNNSLGQM
+2150 QYEDYKKHPDNLGQM
-2165 CQPDNRVVKMAR
+2165 CQPDNKVVKMAR
-2177 NEASLSAAAGKT
+2177 NEASMSAAAGKT
-2189 PEESRL
+2189 LEESRL
-2195 VNTHYAENFAKRRGS
+2195 INPRYTENFSKQRKS
-2210 ERGDSN
+2210 ERGDAKYSIN
-2216 YRMRNSE
+2216 KGDG
-2223 YTKPI
+2223 TKPV
-2228 LESSGTVVGAIDTLI
+2228 LLSSGTVVGAIDTLI

-2248 KDASGIPYNLIVRV
+2248 KDASGIPYNVIVRA

-2267 TGLPK
+2267 VKLPK
-2272 ETIINNG
+2272 KAIINNG

-2290 SGKQEDEVRK
+2290 SGKKEDEVRK
-2300 IVMGKIE
+2300 IVMGKIK

-2322 GQARTMAFDRLKDNG
+2322 GQARIVAFDRLKDEG

-2343 YVEGKNE
+2343 YVEGRNE

-2357 IASQVENQGDK
+2357 IASQVDEQDDK
-2368 YYVEIKTPKLNYQ
+2368 YYIKINTPKLNYQ
-2381 DKSIDENRYVN
+2381 DKSIDENRYIN
-2392 SWAYTKLREAILGA
+2392 SWAYTELRRTILGA

-2411 WEGDGYKVEPLAIT
+2411 WEGDGYKVEPLVIKD
-2425 NNSPIKNIKS
+2425 NSPIKNINS
-2435 SYIDIHD
+2435 VHINIHD

-2448 KAKKDIS
+2448 KARKDIS
-2455 VIGNPIAALLQ
+2455 VVKNPIAALLQ

-2527 QDKLTYTDIA
+2527 KDKLTYTDIA

-2551 NIDDIKTFAE
+2551 DIDDIKAFAK
-2561 HLESAVEYVGSSPK
+2561 HLEKAVGYVDASPE
-2575 RLDAE
+2575 RLDSE
-2580 NDIDKKLPKLAG
+2580 NDIDKKLPKLAE
-2592 TSTDL
+2592 TSKDL
-2597 YYNTENPPMYQLKPR
+2597 YLDMEKPPMYHLKPQNVADVN
-2612 SRESIEDMDSRGK
+2612 DMASLGTK
-2625 RTYEAKWFRVNKENT
+2625 THEAKWFRMSKDNT
-2640 AFLGTEFANK
+2640 AFLGTEFADK
-2650 LDGDVAN
+2650 LDGNVAN
-2657 KFAHLS
+2657 KFAHLL
-2663 FVNAASKTLGV
+2663 FVNTASEALGV
-2674 APYIHN
+2674 APYVHDLIK
-2680 VIEGNSRYR
+2680 GNSRYS
-2689 ESTGRLQ
+2689 ESTGRLR
-2696 ARVHRSTVYH
+2696 ARVHRPTVYH

-2715 AITVDLAKDEYRLA
+2715 AITVDLENKEYKLA
-2729 TPADERDVRMKYD
+2729 TPVDERNVRMKYD
-2742 RFGTLAVNENA
+2742 HFGTLAVNENA
-2753 PDVPEGLLPQAEKAI
+2753 PDVPEIDLPQAERAI
-2768 KDAISNE
+2768 KDAIINE
-2775 LTDALEI
+2775 LNDALKI
-2782 IEKNNSLLAQQL
+2782 IENNNSLLAKQL
-2794 LAITELVNVNKLVDY
+2794 LAITKLVNVNNLVDY
-2809 TAHVWTYSNLV
+2809 TAHVWAYSNLV
-2820 GFDETKTGKARFV
+2820 GFDETKTGNARFV
-2833 SKVGATALDMFYE
+2833 SKVGATTLDMFYK
-2846 NSDKTDY
+2846 NSDRREYDI
-2853 EVLVMN
+2853 LVAN

-2870 VVSKKMPLFYNTKT
+2870 VVDKKMPLFFNTKT
-2884 IITETYSHLNS
+2884 IITETYSHLTS
-2895 KLIAGDDS
+2895 KNVTGNES
-2903 SDFMTDWLYKSTQLL
+2903 SDFMTEWLYQSTQLL
-2918 NELQSRDPAFELRN
+2918 SELQKRDPTFKIRN
-2932 KDKDRMR
+2932 EDKVRMR
-2939 DEMSAAFYGV
+2939 NEMNVAFDSV
-2949 QELTQETGAPVKSV
+2949 RELTQETGAPVETV
-2963 DDLFER
+2963 EDLIKG
-2969 LEKDTS
+2969 LEKDVNGN
-2975 DSEKPSSKGKKTLDN
+2975 EEPSSKGKKTLGSE
-2990 NLVDE
+2990 LVDE

-3002 DKKKKKNKK
+3002 DKKKRKKNKK

-3104 NARSDAYVKQLQQ
+3104 NAQSDAYVKQLQQ

-3151 LVDLP
+3151 LFDLP

-3167 RSPSGR
+3167 RSSSGR

-3196 AMAKMNKKI
+3196 AMAKMNDKI
-3205 EQMKAYYKEKKKTFY
+3205 KQMRAYYEKHGKKFY

-3259 EDGTDAEGQARM
+3259 EDGTGAEGQARM

-3293 RGYAQPIID
+3293 KGYAQPIID

-3335 IKTGFL
+3335 TKTGFL

-3442 IGTLTNKDVERGK
+3442 IGTLTNKDIERGK
-3455 KEAAMDIAGKLAK
+3455 KEAEMDIAGKLAK

-3485 INRIVDALR
+3485 IEKVVDALR
-3494 NMNEEDE
+3494 SMNEEDE
-3501 KEFGK
+3501 AEFGK

-3518 HVDKDNAQ
+3518 RVSKDKNKK
-3526 TFLHV
+3526 TFRQV
-3531 SRALRANGAQYL
+3531 SRALQANGAQYL

-3580 PFYRDMTQTIYKHTN
+3580 PFYRDMTQTIYKHTK

-3649 SILNACG
+3649 NILNACG

-3665 ALLHNSIAINVYLK
+3665 ALLHNSIAVNVYLK

-3714 PGILSKAHKPSD
+3714 PGILAKAHKPSD

-3760 DGEKAFH
+3760 EGENAFH

-3782 FDEMCNALT
+3782 FDETFNKLT

-3816 SLIDKMPT
+3816 SIIDKMPT

-3848 ALTAQHILDTSPKYK
+3848 ALVAQHIIDTSPKYK

-3868 RAEIGEEEYNAQ
+3868 KAEIGEEEYNAQ

-3952 GVISGLPMMTMIS
+3952 GVISGIPMMTMIS

-3989 KRGPVPQAIG
+3989 KRGPVSQAVG

-4107 RAKNFMGF
+4107 RVKNFMGF
-4115 NPIENKLDTDIN
+4115 NPIENKLDTDIT
-4127 RFITDE
+4127 RFITKE

-4141 KDAMIAYVNNP
+4141 KDVMIAYVNKP

-4181 ITAEQAEK
+4181 VTAEQAEK

-4196 EEAEIVRSDVRA
+4196 EEAEIVRSNVRA
-4208 LGNLLS
+4208 LGNLLN

>member
-38 RDPDQNI
+38 RDPEQGI

-72 DSPWLAGVG
+72 DSPWLAGIG

-89 RYSDWANDYDNNPD
+89 RYSDWANDYDSNPD

-116 GLYSD
+116 GIYSD

-358 VGVAGARNVGRYMYN
+358 VGVAGARNVGRYLYN

-411 GHVYT
+411 GHYITPETLAPAQDAV
-416 NEPTDTEPVAYA
+416 A
-428 DNKTS
+428 DNSMSLAGYLVNPKYTS
-433 VGLPQTNEVPVS
+433 WSEQQVEDAIPFLPKDPKAYEPPQKLKVIPSAQNIDENSDMNIDTR
-445 YNQTEQELPTK
+445 TA
-456 PLTEPMPSIGEA
+456 PLEDPMSA
-468 VPTGE
+468 
-473 GQSTGQND
+473 
-481 ALSKVVDSTRA
+481 VVDSTRA

-514 KNIPEGDTKLS
+514 KNIPEGDAKLS
-525 PELLNKAVQGSTNA
+525 PELLNKAVHGDTNA

-585 KGVGKKDNNEEAIQ
+585 KGVGKKDADTEAIQ
-599 KAQDIIYSLAPNG
+599 KAQDIIHSLAPSG
-612 KAEELADKT
+612 KAEELADKI

-629 QPLLDRANNGDTK
+629 QPLLDRANKGDTK

-647 LRAVDPN
+647 LRAIDPN
-654 AYMVAKNKQEQKPVE
+654 AYMMAKNKQEQKPVD
-669 DVADVPVER
+669 DVADVPVEQ
-678 PVVEETQQTV
+678 PVVEE
-688 RKPQEPQKQAQQEQK
+688 PQKTEQK
-703 TPAEQTSVVAEQEA
+703 PVEVEQEA

-725 PQTLVQTEVS
+725 PQTQVPTEGNDAS
-735 PLSGVAR
+735 PISGMAR
-742 PQETQVVPT
+742 PQE
-751 QTEQTAQQVQQ
+751 
-762 QSAQNAQNA
+762 AQNAQNA
-771 ANQGYSMEKTEEPDE
+771 ANQGYSTAETKEPNE
-786 VGKTTQPATESVDTN
+786 VGKTTQPVTGSVDTN
-801 KDSKSNVIAN
+801 KNSKANVIAN

-817 LSHAREIIGQLHEAG
+817 LSHARKIIGQLNKAG
-832 YVNLPKDTWALFKT
+832 YVNLPELALVLF
-846 ADENTTKSM
+846 NTKNEEIAKSM
-855 AVSILKQVSD
+855 AVGILKQVPD
-865 DDYNRV
+865 DAYNRV
-871 VGTNQEDG
+871 VDIDEEDST
-879 AKNTAG
+879 KNTTS
-885 VADNKNVAA
+885 VADNK
-894 LPKQESVSTDKNA
+894 
-907 RANVIANIN
+907 
-916 EPNGLDR
+916 
-923 ARNIIAKLSNKTGVK
+923 GVV
-938 LGESDKK
+938 
-945 TLLGNDDAAKN
+945 T
-956 LAKTILEGYDD
+956 T
-967 DTYNKIIGVD
+967 
-977 SKSAVASPTQKNVAD
+977 TQKDKV
-992 NVQPSEQSDYPNS
+992 
-1005 KANVIANANT
+1005 NT
-1015 PEGLKRAHH
+1015 PVTNISTG
-1024 ILTRLRKGKHVKVG
+1024 G
-1038 KETAKKIASKDPEVS
+1038 
-1053 RPAIIQTLQDID
+1053 
-1065 DDTYNSFMKIPKGEK
+1065 K
-1080 NENTQTSEST
+1080 NEDTQTSENT
-1090 EGSTNNQT
+1090 EGNTDNKT
-1098 ETRTETGRNAHQQG
+1098 EARTETGGNTHQQG
-1112 RLNDNGTSSETKSS
+1112 RLNDNGTSSKTEGS
-1126 ETSEKQTDKKEV
+1126 ETNPEQTDQKEV
-1138 VPPQS
+1138 TPAIQPKE
-1143 QEKTENKEEDE
+1143 EKTKDKEVADNLAYHESGDPDKKSDDETVDEDEEDE
-1154 SKLNELQEKDN
+1154 DVDSGFADIQSGFNTFSNIIHSRNDNEEKEETKD
-1165 HLFTDDG
+1165 
-1172 GEPKE
+1172 
-1177 SNEKKVVISDEDI
+1177 DEDLTDKLVI
-1190 ESGVAELRSSL
+1190 QES
-1201 DFISHQI
+1201 
-1208 RNRNKKRKVLT
+1208 T
-1219 SDFVDEESVDAKANR
+1219 DEKANR
-1234 RFNNY
+1234 HYNKY
-1239 RNGELRKHMTDLV
+1239 REGKLRKIMTSFV
-1252 GSFYGTMN
+1252 GSSYGSMN
-1260 RMSFANLM
+1260 RMSFANLV
-1268 TMMPNARLYVSFLGG
+1268 TMLPNARLYLSFIGG
-1283 AHKFATSEE
+1283 AHKFATPEE
-1292 EFLAKMHYMAI
+1292 EFRAKMHYTAI
-1303 FGSLASLGIN
+1303 FGSLASFGIN
-1313 ELRSKMGLVI
+1313 LLRNRMTVAT
-1323 GADRNGK
+1323 GADSMGVMDYENPESFRN
-1330 VKYEDST
+1330 
-1337 SFARAYNDLLD
+1337 APADLLD

-1355 EAIATYDGVYAK
+1355 TAIATYDGVRVK
-1367 MKAEAAGSE
+1367 ME
-1376 KKDVASLSTWFT
+1376 KDKNGKPQAVASLNTWFY
-1388 YVLRTKYNQYV
+1388 YVLNEKYQQYLV
-1399 IDRGDSSLTLFAF
+1399 DRGGDSLILAKFK
-1412 DSKQVYSAV
+1412 SKQIYSVAGD
-1421 NELLPGAGAKT
+1421 LLPGKDAKT
-1432 REEKQAARNALQW
+1432 REEKIAAARVIQGLAQLQAP
-1445 MKVLPIPEELHEY
+1445 KGLDEY
-1458 GIKTFSDVVSWL
+1458 GIKTFSDITQWL
-1470 LEDNNQN
+1470 FTYDYKHANAS
-1477 VTTKTTGRMEIVA
+1477 KTTGRMEIALAV
-1490 AINNAMVRGPYAEEL
+1490 NNEMVRGRYAERL
-1505 KTLLKQAKSPKDYAG
+1505 RKLLREAKRTGDYSEYAH
-1520 NYGRVFMQAFKS
+1520 VFMQAFKS
-1532 AFLSVINTPEG
+1532 AFLSVVNTEEG
-1543 NVAWDTYNTMQH
+1543 NAAWNTYQIMRH
-1555 LNSAANKIII
+1555 LDSATQRVLLEEMKKVPA
-1565 NEVGRISP
+1565 E
-1573 DIIRKANEYGKT
+1573 IRKKATEYGKT
-1585 FITQM
+1585 FIMNM
-1590 AYETQSDG
+1590 AFETQVNG
-1598 FGNQTR
+1598 IGKKER
-1604 TRDIEIDKYINDTMK
+1604 IRDVEVEKYVHDTIAKIEKEVST
-1619 KLESM
+1619 
-1624 VLNNKSLTKEGK
+1624 NKSLTKEGK
-1636 AVAISKANI
+1636 AVAITKVK
-1645 ILQAL
+1645 ILLEAL
-1650 SLAEAAK
+1650 TLAEAAK
-1657 DKYLKPETDAEREK
+1657 DKYMKPNSEAEK
-1671 AANERAMRMAYKAR
+1671 ERAEKERAAKLKYKQ
-1685 LREEAKRKAREEGD
+1685 AKRKKQED
-1699 DKDYGDKSHDQTG
+1699 DDDHDYGDKSHNQTG
-1712 GGVDGDTPVY
+1712 GEADNESKSTVSIKY
-1722 SDIDYDFANHYNLQL
+1722 DYNEHVNLDL
-1737 ARSED
+1737 ERSRD
-1742 YLDTTKAARYLSI
+1742 YHATAIAARYLSI
-1755 LSFEVQL
+1755 ISFEIQL
-1762 CNELDT
+1762 CTEFDNSY
-1768 GMYKEMLK
+1768 YKEMLK
-1776 QKNQDG
+1776 EKNQDR
-1782 AYLSSTE
+1782 AYMSSTE

-1796 FIVKTVLDNY
+1796 FIVRTVLDNY
-1806 GDLAE
+1806 GDLGE
-1811 SEFAQHKDSS
+1811 SEFAQHKGSS
-1821 DADEVRKY
+1821 DADDVRNY
-1829 AESLIKQINLLFP
+1829 AKSLIERINDIFP
-1842 TAQTYRE
+1842 TAKTKRKDQEHRY
-1849 GLEYAGVSM
+1849 VSM
-1858 KNFDEGL
+1858 KDFDDNLE
-1865 NKICQDIQDKEN
+1865 KICQDIQNEGSI
-1877 TFGRKLFGLSYSK
+1877 GRKLFGLSRSK
-1890 NIISKMRVNGEEVN
+1890 GIISKMHVDGKEVN
-1904 RLVSR
+1904 RLVDR

-1917 NTNTSSKIMSSE
+1917 NTKTTANIMPADIFDKSE
-1929 IFEESKFVSKFIRN
+1929 FVAQF
-1943 NKLKFDE
+1943 LKDGELNFDE
-1950 ISVSDLLPTGNENN
+1950 ISISDMLPIVTEKG
-1964 KRKQVS
+1964 KRRQVNPDKYKQIMSV
-1970 PKVYKTNM
+1970 
-1978 KTLGYSADVAK
+1978 LGYKDDTIK
-1989 GLGELDNKWIERLWE
+1989 ELSQFNDEWIENLWE
-2004 KCSKNK
+2004 ECSKDFKK
-2010 KVEKETYD
+2010 KVKSKEKYNERKD
-2018 REKKDFIN
+2018 DFIN
-2026 RWGNAINRARRAV
+2026 RWKNAINYSRRAV
-2039 LAVAISGSG
+2039 IAVGMAGTG
-2048 HTSPTDS
+2048 HFFPNDS
-2055 SAALRLGFAVD
+2055 SVALRLGFAID
-2066 RAITPVDAIL
+2066 RGITEVDAIL
-2076 FSKAMEAKIKYIA
+2076 LSKALEAKIEYVAEKMKKEQNAYPERA
-2089 DRMVEEEN
+2089 VHDYKV
-2097 TDATSAIRG
+2097 T
-2106 NRSRRDNTQFYV
+2106 RDNARVYKYKLGQKQGM
-2118 FASGPKQNHYAGEIK
+2118 FAAEMK
-2133 DKHIVSYDGHKY
+2133 DEHVVSYKKSKY
-2145 ALTDK
+2145 LLTDDEYER
-2150 QYKDYEKDNNSLGQM
+2150 YKNNPSELGKL
-2165 CQPDNRVVKMAR
+2165 CQPDNMVVVSPR
-2177 NEASLSAAAGKT
+2177 DASGISAAESK
-2189 PEESRL
+2189 EEEEPYIINNRGTRYYM
-2195 VNTHYAENFAKRRGS
+2195 NTLKYNGHGTAYLQS
-2210 ERGDSN
+2210 SN
-2216 YRMRNSE
+2216 
-2223 YTKPI
+2223 
-2228 LESSGTVVGAIDTLI
+2228 TVVGAVDTLTYE
-2243 SDYFS
+2243 YFR
-2248 KDASGIPYNLIVRV
+2248 KDSSGLSNNVIVKA

-2267 TGLPK
+2267 VGLPK
-2272 ETIINNG
+2272 EAILNNG
-2279 IEGYIKQVAQK
+2279 IDAYIEKVAK
-2290 SGKQEDEVRK
+2290 AKQENPAVVREQIMKK
-2300 IVMGKIE
+2300 IGT
-2307 SAVNKFT
+2307 AVSKFT
-2314 RLEQLEIA
+2314 SLEQLERAAITRDSERNKFYGTPYNVYDDKKNKIA
-2322 GQARTMAFDRLKDNG
+2322 ESSTELLDDINNISLHVKYMNG
-2337 KEKGVD
+2337 KFDVYTPMPKFNYSD
-2343 YVEGKNE
+2343 
-2350 FRDTINL
+2350 
-2357 IASQVENQGDK
+2357 A
-2368 YYVEIKTPKLNYQ
+2368 EIKESEY
-2381 DKSIDENRYVN
+2381 ID
-2392 SWAYTKLREAILGA
+2392 SWAYTDLRKAILGA
-2406 IGLMD
+2406 LVLMD
-2411 WEGDGYKVEPLAIT
+2411 NQDGNYKVKPLTIT
-2425 NNSPIKNIKS
+2425 KNSPINKIKGS
-2435 SYIDIHD
+2435 IINIHD

-2448 KAKKDIS
+2448 TAKEEVNIS
-2455 VIGNPIAALLQ
+2455 ENPIASLLQ
-2466 YLGSLDKSDL
+2466 YLGSVDKSDL
-2476 TEEYGKD
+2476 KEEYGKD
-2483 IPFTIKDLMEDPR
+2483 IAFTIEDLMASPK
-2496 YNYLMMAHNDA
+2496 YNYLMMAHNDSM
-2507 LMGSDGLITSL
+2507 MGSDGLITSL
-2518 HTFSYRLAQ
+2518 HTFSHRLAQ
-2527 QDKLTYTDIA
+2527 KDELTYTDIA
-2537 NLCALVAIASQRLR
+2537 NLCALVAIASQRLKGLDST
-2551 NIDDIKTFAE
+2551 NKFAKT
-2561 HLESAVEYVGSSPK
+2561 LEGALSGVDSSPERYESNQK
-2575 RLDAE
+2575 YERNLVRLSGVSKSNYSGQLNKLQPLNRYAI
-2580 NDIDKKLPKLAG
+2580 NDLH
-2592 TSTDL
+2592 S
-2597 YYNTENPPMYQLKPR
+2597 E
-2612 SRESIEDMDSRGK
+2612 IEDITKADITRMD
-2625 RTYEAKWFRVNKENT
+2625 KENI
-2640 AFLGTEFANK
+2640 AFLGTNFEEP
-2650 LDGDVAN
+2650 LDGSVSN
-2657 KFAHLS
+2657 RIAHIL
-2663 FVNAASKTLGV
+2663 FVNEASKILGV
-2674 APYIHN
+2674 APYISGML
-2680 VIEGNSRYR
+2680 EGNNEYK
-2689 ESTGRLQ
+2689 ESTGRI
-2696 ARVHRSTVYH
+2696 AAYPYRSSVYH
-2706 ELMHAFTDQ
+2706 ELMHAFTDE
-2715 AITVDLAKDEYRLA
+2715 AVTVDLAQGKYNLA
-2729 TPADERDVRMKYD
+2729 TAADKD
-2742 RFGTLAVNENA
+2742 REYKSFGDLAVDRNA
-2753 PDVPEGLLPQAEKAI
+2753 KDVPHTMRDEAETVIGKAI
-2768 KDAISNE
+2768 RKE
-2775 LTDALEI
+2775 LTKSIKILES
-2782 IEKNNSLLAQQL
+2782 NDSLLAKQI
-2794 LAITELVNVNKLVDY
+2794 LAITELVDVNKLVEF
-2809 TAHVWTYSNLV
+2809 TAHLWAYSNLV
-2820 GFDETKTGKARFV
+2820 GFDDTKTGDARFI
-2833 SKVGATALDMFYE
+2833 SKVGATTLGMFYSS
-2846 NSDKTDY
+2846 SDKTDY
-2853 EVLVMN
+2853 EDLVMN
-2859 MILPSIIYGAK
+2859 MILPSVIYGAK
-2870 VVSKKMPLFYNTKT
+2870 VVSGEMPLFYQTKK

-2895 KLIAGDDS
+2895 VPTSEEDIGNIAGSNS
-2903 SDFMTDWLYKSTQLL
+2903 SDFMTTWLYKSTELL
-2918 NELQSRDPAFELRN
+2918 RMLQARDPGSKIRNIDKIRMRNELLT
-2932 KDKDRMR
+2932 
-2939 DEMSAAFYGV
+2939 AAKKSIR
-2949 QELTQETGAPVKSV
+2949 ELTMMDKTTDSNIKTEDKEELT
-2963 DDLFER
+2963 DR
-2969 LEKDTS
+2969 LEI
-2975 DSEKPSSKGKKTLDN
+2975 KKN
-2990 NLVDE
+2990 Q
-2995 PNEYARI
+2995 YAEI
-3002 DKKKKKNKK
+3002 KKKKKSKKK

-3023 VRDVSQDAGSPH
+3023 VRDVSQDAGSPQ
-3035 GWFMQLLYA
+3035 GWFMKLLYA

-3117 LLTIKGNELQ
+3117 LLTIKGNEIQ

-3151 LVDLP
+3151 LFDLP

-3173 NAMIKVYNDDVF
+3173 NAMLKVYNDDVF

-3196 AMAKMNKKI
+3196 AMAKMNEKIKK
-3205 EQMKAYYKEKKKTFY
+3205 MKAYYKEKKKTFY

-3259 EDGTDAEGQARM
+3259 EDGTGAEGQARM
-3271 RARLQKQ
+3271 RVRLQKQ

-3293 RGYAQPIID
+3293 KGYAQPIID

-3335 IKTGFL
+3335 TKTGFL

-3354 QKEVWHEVDE
+3354 QKEVWHEVAE
-3364 KQVNQKSK
+3364 EQAKKYKKSV
-3372 DEGFIIQRGDKNY
+3372 DEGFIVQRGDKY
-3385 RVITYS
+3385 YHVITYS

-3442 IGTLTNKDVERGK
+3442 IGTLTNKDIERGK
-3455 KEAAMDIAGKLAK
+3455 KEAEMDIAGKLAK

-3485 INRIVDALR
+3485 IEKVVDALHS
-3494 NMNEEDE
+3494 MNEEDE
-3501 KEFGK
+3501 AEFGK

-3518 HVDKDNAQ
+3518 RVSKDKNKKTFKQVSNA
-3526 TFLHV
+3526 LK
-3531 SRALRANGAQYL
+3531 ANGAQYL

-3649 SILNACG
+3649 NILNACG

-3714 PGILSKAHKPSD
+3714 PGILAKAHKPSD

-3760 DGEKAFH
+3760 EGENAFH

-3782 FDEMCNALT
+3782 FDETFNKLT

-3816 SLIDKMPT
+3816 SIIDKMPT

-3848 ALTAQHILDTSPKYK
+3848 ALVAQHLIDTSPKYK

-3868 RAEIGEEEYNAQ
+3868 KAEIGEEEYNAQ

-3952 GVISGLPMMTMIS
+3952 GVISGIPMMTMIS

-3979 IKSFILKAVG
+3979 IKSFILKAAG
-3989 KRGPVPQAIG
+3989 KRGPVSQAIG

-4115 NPIENKLDTDIN
+4115 NPIENKLDTDIT

-4133 NQEYSNKA
+4133 NQEYSNKT
-4141 KDAMIAYVNNP
+4141 KDVMIAYVNNP

-4181 ITAEQAEK
+4181 VTAEQAEK

-4208 LGNLLS
+4208 LGNLLN

>member
-1 MAVRFNNYQPGAQLA
+1 MAVRFNNYQPGAQFA

-60 LGGALTAAGVVS
+60 LGGALTATGVVL

-89 RYSDWANDYDNNPD
+89 RYSDWANDYDSNPD

-337 NFTDDEINS
+337 NFTDEEINS

-358 VGVAGARNVGRYMYN
+358 VGVAGARNVGRYLYN

-400 LADSTDLSDYI
+400 LADSTALSDYI
-411 GHVYT
+411 GH
-416 NEPTDTEPVAYA
+416 
-428 DNKTS
+428 
-433 VGLPQTNEVPVS
+433 EVPVA
-445 YNQTEQELPTK
+445 QTPVQNTVADNDIALTGDTVQPEYTSGSEQQVEDAIQFAPK
-456 PLTEPMPSIGEA
+456 NIGEVVEPLKQYNVA
-468 VPTGE
+468 P
-473 GQSTGQND
+473 STPNVD
-481 ALSKVVDSTRA
+481 TRTAPMEDPMSKVVDSTRA
-492 KMADLPDIL
+492 RMADLPDIL

-525 PELLNKAVQGSTNA
+525 PELLNKAVHGNTNA

-585 KGVGKKDNNEEAIQ
+585 KGVGKKDADKETIQ
-599 KAQDIIYSLAPNG
+599 KAQDIIHSLAPNG
-612 KAEELADKT
+612 KAEELADKI

-629 QPLLDRANNGDTK
+629 QPLLDRANKGDTK

-647 LRAVDPN
+647 LRAIDPN
-654 AYMVAKNKQEQKPVE
+654 AYMMAKNKQEQKPVE
-669 DVADVPVER
+669 DVADVPVEQ
-678 PVVEETQQTV
+678 PVVEE
-688 RKPQEPQKQAQQEQK
+688 PQK
-703 TPAEQTSVVAEQEA
+703 TEQEA
-717 VPQKEAEQ
+717 VSQKEAKQ
-725 PQTLVQTEVS
+725 PQTPVPTEGNNAS
-735 PLSGVAR
+735 PLSGIAR
-742 PQETQVVPT
+742 QQEARVT
-751 QTEQTAQQVQQ
+751 QTQEAQD
-762 QSAQNAQNA
+762 AQNA
-771 ANQGYSMEKTEEPDE
+771 ANQGYSTGETKEPNE
-786 VGKTTQPATESVDTN
+786 VGETTQPVTDGADTN
-801 KDSKSNVIAN
+801 ENSKANVIAN

-817 LSHAREIIGQLHEAG
+817 LSHARKIIGQLNKAG
-832 YVNLPKDTWALFKT
+832 YVNLPDLAWELFDTKNEERA
-846 ADENTTKSM
+846 KSM
-855 AVSILKQVSD
+855 AVAILKQVPD
-865 DDYNRV
+865 DAYNRV
-871 VGTNQEDG
+871 VDIDEEDDT
-879 AKNTAG
+879 KNTAN
-885 VADNKNVAA
+885 VADNKGVVTT
-894 LPKQESVSTDKNA
+894 PKQESVNTPE
-907 RANVIANIN
+907 NVV
-916 EPNGLDR
+916 
-923 ARNIIAKLSNKTGVK
+923 SNTQQQ
-938 LGESDKK
+938 
-945 TLLGNDDAAKN
+945 
-956 LAKTILEGYDD
+956 
-967 DTYNKIIGVD
+967 
-977 SKSAVASPTQKNVAD
+977 SAP
-992 NVQPSEQSDYPNS
+992 YGHPNS

-1015 PEGLKRAHH
+1015 TEGLHRARK
-1024 ILTRLRKGKHVKVG
+1024 ILAKFRSAKHVKVD
-1038 KETAKKIASKDPEVS
+1038 KDTAAKIASKDENVS
-1053 RPAIIQTLQDID
+1053 RPVITKLLQDID
-1065 DDTYNSFMKIPKGEK
+1065 DDTYNRIMKIPKGDK

-1090 EGSTNNQT
+1090 KGSTDNKT
-1098 ETRTETGRNAHQQG
+1098 EARTETGGNTHKQG
-1112 RLNDNGTSSETKSS
+1112 RLNDNGTSSKTEGSK
-1126 ETSEKQTDKKEV
+1126 TSTEQANKKEV
-1138 VPPQS
+1138 TP
-1143 QEKTENKEEDE
+1143 K
-1154 SKLNELQEKDN
+1154 LQEKDN

-1172 GEPKE
+1172 GDAKE
-1177 SNEKKVVISDEDI
+1177 SNEKKIDISDENI
-1190 ESGVAELRSSL
+1190 ESGLEELRSSM

-1283 AHKFATSEE
+1283 AHKFATPEE
-1292 EFLAKMHYMAI
+1292 QFRAKMHYMAL

-1330 VKYEDST
+1330 VKYENST

-1367 MKAEAAGSE
+1367 MKAEAKGSE

-1399 IDRGDSSLTLFAF
+1399 IDRGDSSLTLFQF

-1421 NELLPGAGAKT
+1421 NELLPGANAKT
-1432 REEKQAARNALQW
+1432 KEKKQAAWNAIQW
-1445 MKVLPIPEELHEY
+1445 MKVLPVPEELYEY
-1458 GIKTFSDVVSWL
+1458 GIKTFIDVVSLL

-1477 VTTKTTGRMEIVA
+1477 VTTKTTGRMEIAA
-1490 AINNAMVRGPYAEEL
+1490 AINNEMVRGPYAEEL
-1505 KTLLKQAKSPKDYAG
+1505 KMLLKQAKSPKDYAG
-1520 NYGRVFMQAFKS
+1520 DYGRVFMQAFKS

-1543 NVAWDTYNTMQH
+1543 NVAWNTYNTMQH
-1555 LNSAANKIII
+1555 LDSAANKIII
-1565 NEVGRISP
+1565 NEVGKVSP
-1573 DIIRKANEYGKT
+1573 EIIRKANEYGKT

-1590 AYETQSDG
+1590 AYGTQSDE
-1598 FGNQTR
+1598 FGNHTR
-1604 TRDIEIDKYINDTMK
+1604 ISDIDIGKYINETMR

-1624 VLNNKSLTKEGK
+1624 VLNNKSITKEGK

-1645 ILQAL
+1645 IMQAL

-1657 DKYLKPETDAEREK
+1657 DKYFKQETDAERER
-1671 AANERAMRMAYKAR
+1671 AANERAIRMAYRAR
-1685 LREEAKRKAREEGD
+1685 QRAEKSASTEGD
-1699 DKDYGDKSHDQTG
+1699 DSDIGDKSSDMTG
-1712 GGVDGDTPVY
+1712 GGLNGDTPVY
-1722 SDIDYDFANHYNLQL
+1722 SDVDYDYANHYELQL

-1742 YLDTTKAARYLSI
+1742 YHDTARAARYLSI
-1755 LSFEVQL
+1755 ISFEVQL

-1811 SEFAQHKDSS
+1811 SEFAQHKDNS

-1829 AESLIKQINLLFP
+1829 AESLIKKIKLLFP

-1858 KNFDEGL
+1858 KNFDKGL

-1917 NTNTSSKIMSSE
+1917 NTNTTSKIMSSE
-1929 IFEESKFVSKFIRN
+1929 VFEESKFVAKFIKD

-1950 ISVSDLLPTGNENN
+1950 ISVSDLLPTGNEDN

-1970 PKVYKTNM
+1970 PKVYEANM
-1978 KTLGYSADVAK
+1978 KTLGYSEDVAK
-1989 GLGELDNKWIERLWE
+1989 GLSELDDKWIKLLWE
-2004 KCSKNK
+2004 KCSKDK
-2010 KVEKETYD
+2010 KMEQDKYD
-2018 REKKDFIN
+2018 SDKKDFIN
-2026 RWGNAINRARRAV
+2026 RWGNAINNARRAV
-2039 LAVAISGSG
+2039 LAVAMAGSG

-2055 SAALRLGFAVD
+2055 SAALRLGFAID
-2066 RAITPVDAIL
+2066 RAITPVDAVL
-2076 FSKAMEAKIKYIA
+2076 FSKALEAKIKYIA
-2089 DRMVEEEN
+2089 DKMVKEKI
-2097 TDATSAIRG
+2097 TDAKFAVRG
-2106 NRSRRDNTQFYV
+2106 HRSKIDNTQIYV
-2118 FASGPKQNHYAGEIK
+2118 FESGPKQNQFAGNIK
-2133 DKHIVSYDGHKY
+2133 DENIVSYDGHRY

-2150 QYKDYEKDNNSLGQM
+2150 QYEDYKKHPDSLGQM
-2165 CQPDNRVVKMAR
+2165 CQLDNKVVKMAR
-2177 NEASLSAAAGKT
+2177 NEASMSAAAGKT
-2189 PEESRL
+2189 LEESRL
-2195 VNTHYAENFAKRRGS
+2195 VNPRYTENFSKQRKS
-2210 ERGDSN
+2210 ERGDAKYSIN
-2216 YRMRNSE
+2216 KGGG
-2223 YTKPI
+2223 TKPV
-2228 LESSGTVVGAIDTLI
+2228 LLSSGTVVGAIDTLI

-2248 KDASGIPYNLIVRV
+2248 KDASGISYNVIIKA

-2267 TGLPK
+2267 ADLPK
-2272 ETIINNG
+2272 KAIINNG
-2279 IEGYIKQVAQK
+2279 IEGYIKKVAK
-2290 SGKQEDEVRK
+2290 ESGKQEDEVRK
-2300 IVMGKIE
+2300 IVMGKIK

-2322 GQARTMAFDRLKDNG
+2322 GQARIMAFDRLKDEG

-2343 YVEGKNE
+2343 YVEGRNE

-2357 IASQVENQGDK
+2357 IASQVDEQDDK
-2368 YYVEIKTPKLNYQ
+2368 YYIKIKTPKLNYN
-2381 DKSIDENRYVN
+2381 DKSIDEKKYIN
-2392 SWAYTKLREAILGA
+2392 SWAYTELRRTILGA

-2411 WEGDGYKVEPLAIT
+2411 WDNDGYKVEPLVIKD
-2425 NNSPIKNIKS
+2425 NSPIKNIS
-2435 SYIDIHD
+2435 SVYINIHN
-2442 TDSTKW
+2442 TESTKW
-2448 KAKKDIS
+2448 KAEKDIS
-2455 VIGNPIAALLQ
+2455 AGKNPIAALLQ

-2527 QDKLTYTDIA
+2527 KDKLTYIDIA

-2551 NIDDIKTFAE
+2551 DIDDIESFAK
-2561 HLESAVEYVGSSPK
+2561 HLEKAVGYVDASPE
-2575 RLDAE
+2575 RLDSE
-2580 NDIDKKLPKLAG
+2580 NDIDKKLPKLAE
-2592 TSTDL
+2592 TSKEFYLDM
-2597 YYNTENPPMYQLKPR
+2597 EKPPMYHLK
-2612 SRESIEDMDSRGK
+2612 SQNVADVNDMASLGTK
-2625 RTYEAKWFRVNKENT
+2625 THEAKWFRMSKDNT
-2640 AFLGTEFANK
+2640 AFLGTEFADK
-2650 LDGDVAN
+2650 LDGNIAN
-2657 KFAHLS
+2657 KFAHLL
-2663 FVNAASKTLGV
+2663 FVNTASKALGV
-2674 APYIHN
+2674 APYVHDLIK
-2680 VIEGNSRYR
+2680 GNSRYS
-2689 ESTGRLQ
+2689 ESTGRLR
-2696 ARVHRSTVYH
+2696 ARVHRPTVYH

-2715 AITVDLAKDEYRLA
+2715 AITVDLENKEYKLA

-2742 RFGTLAVNENA
+2742 HFGTLAVNENA
-2753 PDVPEGLLPQAEKAI
+2753 PDVPEIYLPQAERAI
-2768 KDAISNE
+2768 KDAIINE
-2775 LTDALEI
+2775 LNDALEI
-2782 IEKNNSLLAQQL
+2782 IENNNSLLAKQL
-2794 LAITELVNVNKLVDY
+2794 LAITELVNVNELVDY
-2809 TAHVWTYSNLV
+2809 TAHVWAYSDLV
-2820 GFDETKTGKARFV
+2820 GFDETKTGNARFV
-2833 SKVGATALDMFYE
+2833 SKVGATTLDMFYK
-2846 NSDKTDY
+2846 NSDRREYDI
-2853 EVLVMN
+2853 LVAN

-2870 VVSKKMPLFYNTKT
+2870 VVNKKMPLFYNTKT
-2884 IITETYSHLNS
+2884 IITETYSHLTS
-2895 KLIAGDDS
+2895 KDVTGNES
-2903 SDFMTDWLYKSTQLL
+2903 SDFMTEWLYQSTQLL
-2918 NELQSRDPAFELRN
+2918 SELQKRDPTFKIRN
-2932 KDKDRMR
+2932 EDKVRMR
-2939 DEMSAAFYGV
+2939 NEMNVALDSV
-2949 QELTQETGAPVKSV
+2949 RQLTQETGTPVETV
-2963 DDLFER
+2963 NDLLKR
-2969 LEKDTS
+2969 LEEDVNGNEES
-2975 DSEKPSSKGKKTLDN
+2975 SSKGKKTLGN
-2990 NLVDE
+2990 ELVDE

-3002 DKKKKKNKK
+3002 DKKKRKKNKK

-3023 VRDVSQDAGSPH
+3023 VRDVSKDAGSPH
-3035 GWFMQLLYA
+3035 GWFMQLLYT

-3051 TFAQTHPSEVNH
+3051 TFAQTSPSEVNH

-3084 ADSDRLFDKSQR
+3084 DDSDRLFDKSQR

-3151 LVDLP
+3151 LFDLP

-3167 RSPSGR
+3167 RSSSGR

-3196 AMAKMNKKI
+3196 AMAKMNDKI
-3205 EQMKAYYKEKKKTFY
+3205 KQMKAYYKEKKKTFY

-3259 EDGTDAEGQARM
+3259 EDGTGAEGQARM

-3293 RGYAQPIID
+3293 KGYAQPIID

-3335 IKTGFL
+3335 TKTGFL

-3442 IGTLTNKDVERGK
+3442 IGTLTNKDIERGK
-3455 KEAAMDIAGKLAK
+3455 KEAEMDIAGKLAK

-3485 INRIVDALR
+3485 IEKVVDALR
-3494 NMNEEDE
+3494 SMNEEDE
-3501 KEFGK
+3501 AEFGK

-3518 HVDKDNAQ
+3518 RVSKDKNKK
-3526 TFLHV
+3526 TFRQV
-3531 SRALRANGAQYL
+3531 SRALQANGAQYL

-3580 PFYRDMTQTIYKHTN
+3580 PFYRDMTQTIYKHTK

-3649 SILNACG
+3649 NILNACG

-3665 ALLHNSIAINVYLK
+3665 ALLHNSIAVNVYLK

-3714 PGILSKAHKPSD
+3714 PGILAKAHKPSD

-3760 DGEKAFH
+3760 EGENAFH

-3782 FDEMCNALT
+3782 FDETFNKLT

-3816 SLIDKMPT
+3816 SIIDKMPT

-3848 ALTAQHILDTSPKYK
+3848 ALVAQHIIDTSPKYK

-3868 RAEIGEEEYNAQ
+3868 KAEIGEEEYNAQ

-3952 GVISGLPMMTMIS
+3952 GVISGIPMMTMIS

-3989 KRGPVPQAIG
+3989 KRGPVSQAVG

-4100 QSMSNAD
+4100 QSMSNVD

-4115 NPIENKLDTDIN
+4115 NPIENKLNTDIN
-4127 RFITDE
+4127 RFVTEE
-4133 NQEYSNKA
+4133 NQEYSNKT
-4141 KDAMIAYVNNP
+4141 KDVMIAYVNNP

-4181 ITAEQAEK
+4181 VTAEQAEK

-4196 EEAEIVRSDVRA
+4196 EEAEIVRSNVRA
-4208 LGNLLS
+4208 LGNLLN

>member
-38 RDPDQNI
+38 RDPEQGI

-72 DSPWLAGVG
+72 DSPWLAGIG

-89 RYSDWANDYDNNPD
+89 RYSDWANDYDSNPD

-116 GLYSD
+116 GIYSD

-358 VGVAGARNVGRYMYN
+358 VGVAGARNVGRYLYN

-411 GHVYT
+411 GHYITPETLAPEQDAV
-416 NEPTDTEPVAYA
+416 A
-428 DNKTS
+428 DNSMSLAGYLVNPKYTS
-433 VGLPQTNEVPVS
+433 WSEQQVEDTIPFLPKD
-445 YNQTEQELPTK
+445 TK
-456 PLTEPMPSIGEA
+456 AYEPPQKLKVIPSAQNIDENSDMNIDTRTAPLEDPMSA
-468 VPTGE
+468 
-473 GQSTGQND
+473 
-481 ALSKVVDSTRA
+481 VVDSTRA

-514 KNIPEGDTKLS
+514 KNIPEGDAKLS
-525 PELLNKAVQGSTNA
+525 PELLNKAVHGDTNA

-585 KGVGKKDNNEEAIQ
+585 KGVGKKDADTEAIQ
-599 KAQDIIYSLAPNG
+599 KAQDIIHSLAPSG
-612 KAEELADKT
+612 KAEELADKI

-629 QPLLDRANNGDTK
+629 QPLLDRANKGDTK

-647 LRAVDPN
+647 LRAIDPN
-654 AYMVAKNKQEQKPVE
+654 AYMMAKNKQEQKPVD
-669 DVADVPVER
+669 DVADVPVEQ
-678 PVVEETQQTV
+678 PVVEE
-688 RKPQEPQKQAQQEQK
+688 PQKTEQK
-703 TPAEQTSVVAEQEA
+703 PVEVEQEA

-725 PQTLVQTEVS
+725 PQTQVPTEGNDAS
-735 PLSGVAR
+735 PISGMAR
-742 PQETQVVPT
+742 PQE
-751 QTEQTAQQVQQ
+751 
-762 QSAQNAQNA
+762 AQNAQNA
-771 ANQGYSMEKTEEPDE
+771 ANQGYSTAETKEPNE
-786 VGKTTQPATESVDTN
+786 VGKTTQPVTGSVDTN
-801 KDSKSNVIAN
+801 KNSKANVIAN

-817 LSHAREIIGQLHEAG
+817 LSHARKIIGQLNKAG
-832 YVNLPKDTWALFKT
+832 YVNLPELALVLF
-846 ADENTTKSM
+846 NTKNEEIAKSM
-855 AVSILKQVSD
+855 AVGILKQVPD
-865 DDYNRV
+865 DAYNRV
-871 VGTNQEDG
+871 VDIDEEDST
-879 AKNTAG
+879 KNTTS
-885 VADNKNVAA
+885 VADNK
-894 LPKQESVSTDKNA
+894 
-907 RANVIANIN
+907 
-916 EPNGLDR
+916 
-923 ARNIIAKLSNKTGVK
+923 GVV
-938 LGESDKK
+938 
-945 TLLGNDDAAKN
+945 T
-956 LAKTILEGYDD
+956 T
-967 DTYNKIIGVD
+967 
-977 SKSAVASPTQKNVAD
+977 TQKDKV
-992 NVQPSEQSDYPNS
+992 
-1005 KANVIANANT
+1005 NT
-1015 PEGLKRAHH
+1015 PVTNISTG
-1024 ILTRLRKGKHVKVG
+1024 G
-1038 KETAKKIASKDPEVS
+1038 
-1053 RPAIIQTLQDID
+1053 
-1065 DDTYNSFMKIPKGEK
+1065 K
-1080 NENTQTSEST
+1080 NEDTQTSENT
-1090 EGSTNNQT
+1090 EGNTDNKT
-1098 ETRTETGRNAHQQG
+1098 EARTKTGGNTHQQG
-1112 RLNDNGTSSETKSS
+1112 RLNDNGTSSKTEGS
-1126 ETSEKQTDKKEV
+1126 ETNPEQTDQKEV
-1138 VPPQS
+1138 TPAIQPKE
-1143 QEKTENKEEDE
+1143 EKTKDKEVADNLAYHESGDPDKKSDDETVDEDEEDE
-1154 SKLNELQEKDN
+1154 DVDSGFADIQSGFNTFSNIIHSRNDNEEKEETKD
-1165 HLFTDDG
+1165 
-1172 GEPKE
+1172 
-1177 SNEKKVVISDEDI
+1177 DEDLTDKLVI
-1190 ESGVAELRSSL
+1190 QES
-1201 DFISHQI
+1201 
-1208 RNRNKKRKVLT
+1208 T
-1219 SDFVDEESVDAKANR
+1219 DEKANR
-1234 RFNNY
+1234 HYNKY
-1239 RNGELRKHMTDLV
+1239 REGKLRKIMTSFV
-1252 GSFYGTMN
+1252 GSSYGSMN
-1260 RMSFANLM
+1260 RMSFANLV
-1268 TMMPNARLYVSFLGG
+1268 TMLPNARLYLSFIGG
-1283 AHKFATSEE
+1283 AHKFATPEE
-1292 EFLAKMHYMAI
+1292 EFRAKMHYTAI
-1303 FGSLASLGIN
+1303 FGSLASFGIN
-1313 ELRSKMGLVI
+1313 LLRNRMTVAT
-1323 GADRNGK
+1323 GADSMGVMDYENPKSFRN
-1330 VKYEDST
+1330 
-1337 SFARAYNDLLD
+1337 APADLLD

-1355 EAIATYDGVYAK
+1355 TAIATYDGVRVK
-1367 MKAEAAGSE
+1367 ME
-1376 KKDVASLSTWFT
+1376 KDKNGKPQAVASLNTWFY
-1388 YVLRTKYNQYV
+1388 YVLNEKYQQYLV
-1399 IDRGDSSLTLFAF
+1399 DRGGDSLILAKFK
-1412 DSKQVYSAV
+1412 SKQIYSVAGD
-1421 NELLPGAGAKT
+1421 LLPGKDAKT
-1432 REEKQAARNALQW
+1432 REEKIAAARVIQGLAQLQAP
-1445 MKVLPIPEELHEY
+1445 KGLDEY
-1458 GIKTFSDVVSWL
+1458 GIKTFSDITQWL
-1470 LEDNNQN
+1470 FTYDYKHANAS
-1477 VTTKTTGRMEIVA
+1477 KTTGRMEIALAV
-1490 AINNAMVRGPYAEEL
+1490 NNEMVRGRYAERL
-1505 KTLLKQAKSPKDYAG
+1505 RKLLREAKRTGDYSEYAH
-1520 NYGRVFMQAFKS
+1520 VFMQAFKS
-1532 AFLSVINTPEG
+1532 AFLSVVNTEEG
-1543 NVAWDTYNTMQH
+1543 NAAWNTYQIMRH
-1555 LNSAANKIII
+1555 LDSATQRVLLEEMKKVPA
-1565 NEVGRISP
+1565 E
-1573 DIIRKANEYGKT
+1573 IRKKATEYGKT
-1585 FITQM
+1585 FIMNM
-1590 AYETQSDG
+1590 AFETQVNG
-1598 FGNQTR
+1598 IGKKER
-1604 TRDIEIDKYINDTMK
+1604 IRDVEVEKYVHDTIAKIEKEVST
-1619 KLESM
+1619 
-1624 VLNNKSLTKEGK
+1624 NKSLTKEGK
-1636 AVAISKANI
+1636 AVAITKVK
-1645 ILQAL
+1645 ILLEAL
-1650 SLAEAAK
+1650 TLAEAAK
-1657 DKYLKPETDAEREK
+1657 DKYLKPNSEAEK
-1671 AANERAMRMAYKAR
+1671 ERAEKERAAKLKYKQ
-1685 LREEAKRKAREEGD
+1685 AKRKKQED
-1699 DKDYGDKSHDQTG
+1699 DDDHDYGDKSHNQTG
-1712 GGVDGDTPVY
+1712 GEAYNESKSTVSIKY
-1722 SDIDYDFANHYNLQL
+1722 DYNEHVNLDL
-1737 ARSED
+1737 ERSMD
-1742 YLDTTKAARYLSI
+1742 YHATAIAARYLSI
-1755 LSFEVQL
+1755 ISFEIQL
-1762 CNELDT
+1762 CTEFDNSY
-1768 GMYKEMLK
+1768 YKEMLK
-1776 QKNQDG
+1776 EKNQDR
-1782 AYLSSTE
+1782 AYMSSTE

-1796 FIVKTVLDNY
+1796 FIVRTVLDNY
-1806 GDLAE
+1806 GDLGE
-1811 SEFAQHKDSS
+1811 SEFAQHKGSS
-1821 DADEVRKY
+1821 DADDVRNY
-1829 AESLIKQINLLFP
+1829 AKSLIERINDIFP
-1842 TAQTYRE
+1842 TAKTKRKDQEHRY
-1849 GLEYAGVSM
+1849 VSM
-1858 KNFDEGL
+1858 KDFDDNLE
-1865 NKICQDIQDKEN
+1865 KICQDIQKEGSI
-1877 TFGRKLFGLSYSK
+1877 GRKLFGLSRSK
-1890 NIISKMRVNGEEVN
+1890 GIISKMHVDGKEVN
-1904 RLVSR
+1904 RLVDR

-1917 NTNTSSKIMSSE
+1917 NTKTTANIMPADIFDKSE
-1929 IFEESKFVSKFIRN
+1929 FVAQF
-1943 NKLKFDE
+1943 LKDGELNFDE
-1950 ISVSDLLPTGNENN
+1950 ISISDMLPIVTEKG
-1964 KRKQVS
+1964 KRRQVNPDKYKQIMSV
-1970 PKVYKTNM
+1970 
-1978 KTLGYSADVAK
+1978 LGYKDDTIK
-1989 GLGELDNKWIERLWE
+1989 ELSQFNDEWIENLWE
-2004 KCSKNK
+2004 ECSKDFKK
-2010 KVEKETYD
+2010 KVKSKEKYNERKD
-2018 REKKDFIN
+2018 DFIN
-2026 RWGNAINRARRAV
+2026 RWKNAINYSRRAV
-2039 LAVAISGSG
+2039 IAVGMAGTG
-2048 HTSPTDS
+2048 HFFPNDS
-2055 SAALRLGFAVD
+2055 SVALRLGFAID
-2066 RAITPVDAIL
+2066 RGITEVDAIL
-2076 FSKAMEAKIKYIA
+2076 LSKALEAKIEYVAEKMKKEQNAYPERA
-2089 DRMVEEEN
+2089 VHDYKV
-2097 TDATSAIRG
+2097 T
-2106 NRSRRDNTQFYV
+2106 RDNARVYKYKLGQKQGM
-2118 FASGPKQNHYAGEIK
+2118 FAAEMK
-2133 DKHIVSYDGHKY
+2133 DEHVVSYKKSKY
-2145 ALTDK
+2145 LLTDDEYER
-2150 QYKDYEKDNNSLGQM
+2150 YKNNPSELGKL
-2165 CQPDNRVVKMAR
+2165 CQPDNMVVVSPR
-2177 NEASLSAAAGKT
+2177 DASGISAAEGK
-2189 PEESRL
+2189 EEEEPYIINNRGTRYYM
-2195 VNTHYAENFAKRRGS
+2195 NTLKYNGHGTAYLQS
-2210 ERGDSN
+2210 SN
-2216 YRMRNSE
+2216 
-2223 YTKPI
+2223 
-2228 LESSGTVVGAIDTLI
+2228 TVVGAVDTLTYE
-2243 SDYFS
+2243 YFR
-2248 KDASGIPYNLIVRV
+2248 KDSSGLSNNVIVKA

-2267 TGLPK
+2267 VGLPK
-2272 ETIINNG
+2272 EAILNNG
-2279 IEGYIKQVAQK
+2279 IDAYIEKVAK
-2290 SGKQEDEVRK
+2290 AKQENPAVVREQIMKK
-2300 IVMGKIE
+2300 IGT
-2307 SAVNKFT
+2307 AVSKFT
-2314 RLEQLEIA
+2314 SLEQLERAAITRDSERNKFYGTPYNVYDDKKNKIA
-2322 GQARTMAFDRLKDNG
+2322 ESSTELLDDINNISLHVKYMNG
-2337 KEKGVD
+2337 KFDVYTPMPKFNYSD
-2343 YVEGKNE
+2343 
-2350 FRDTINL
+2350 
-2357 IASQVENQGDK
+2357 A
-2368 YYVEIKTPKLNYQ
+2368 EIKESEY
-2381 DKSIDENRYVN
+2381 ID
-2392 SWAYTKLREAILGA
+2392 SWAYTDLRKAILGA
-2406 IGLMD
+2406 LVLMD
-2411 WEGDGYKVEPLAIT
+2411 NQDGNYKVKPLTIT
-2425 NNSPIKNIKS
+2425 KNSPINKIKGS
-2435 SYIDIHD
+2435 IINIHD

-2448 KAKKDIS
+2448 TAKEEVNIS
-2455 VIGNPIAALLQ
+2455 ENPIASLLQ
-2466 YLGSLDKSDL
+2466 YLGSVDKSDL
-2476 TEEYGKD
+2476 KEEYGKD
-2483 IPFTIKDLMEDPR
+2483 IAFTIEDLMASPK
-2496 YNYLMMAHNDA
+2496 YNYLMMAHNDSM
-2507 LMGSDGLITSL
+2507 MGSDGLITSL
-2518 HTFSYRLAQ
+2518 HTFSHRLAQ
-2527 QDKLTYTDIA
+2527 KDELTYTDIA
-2537 NLCALVAIASQRLR
+2537 NLCALVAIASQRLKGLDST
-2551 NIDDIKTFAE
+2551 NKFAKT
-2561 HLESAVEYVGSSPK
+2561 LEGALSGVDSSPERYESNQK
-2575 RLDAE
+2575 YERNLIRLSGVSKSNYSGQLNKLQPLNRYAI
-2580 NDIDKKLPKLAG
+2580 NDLH
-2592 TSTDL
+2592 S
-2597 YYNTENPPMYQLKPR
+2597 E
-2612 SRESIEDMDSRGK
+2612 IEDITKADITRMD
-2625 RTYEAKWFRVNKENT
+2625 KENI
-2640 AFLGTEFANK
+2640 AFLGTNFEEP
-2650 LDGDVAN
+2650 LDGSVSN
-2657 KFAHLS
+2657 RIAHIL
-2663 FVNAASKTLGV
+2663 FVNKASKILGV
-2674 APYIHN
+2674 APYISGML
-2680 VIEGNSRYR
+2680 EGNNEYK
-2689 ESTGRLQ
+2689 ESTGRI
-2696 ARVHRSTVYH
+2696 AAYPYRSSVYH
-2706 ELMHAFTDQ
+2706 ELMHAFTDE
-2715 AITVDLAKDEYRLA
+2715 AVTVDLAQGKYNLA
-2729 TPADERDVRMKYD
+2729 TAADKD
-2742 RFGTLAVNENA
+2742 REYKSFGDLAVDRNA
-2753 PDVPEGLLPQAEKAI
+2753 KDVPHTMRDEAETVIGKAI
-2768 KDAISNE
+2768 RKE
-2775 LTDALEI
+2775 LTKSIKILES
-2782 IEKNNSLLAQQL
+2782 NDSLLAKQI
-2794 LAITELVNVNKLVDY
+2794 LAITELVDVNKLVEF
-2809 TAHVWTYSNLV
+2809 TAHLWAYSNLV
-2820 GFDETKTGKARFV
+2820 GFDDTKTGDARFI
-2833 SKVGATALDMFYE
+2833 SKVGATTLGMFYSS
-2846 NSDKTDY
+2846 SDKTDY
-2853 EVLVMN
+2853 EDLVMN
-2859 MILPSIIYGAK
+2859 MILPSVIYGAK
-2870 VVSKKMPLFYNTKT
+2870 VVSGEMPLFYQTKK

-2895 KLIAGDDS
+2895 VPTGEEDIGNIAGSNS
-2903 SDFMTDWLYKSTQLL
+2903 SDFMTTWLYKSTELL
-2918 NELQSRDPAFELRN
+2918 RMLQARDPGSKIRNIDKIRMRNELLT
-2932 KDKDRMR
+2932 
-2939 DEMSAAFYGV
+2939 AAKKSIR
-2949 QELTQETGAPVKSV
+2949 ELTMMDKTTDSNIKTEDKEELT
-2963 DDLFER
+2963 DR
-2969 LEKDTS
+2969 LEI
-2975 DSEKPSSKGKKTLDN
+2975 KKN
-2990 NLVDE
+2990 Q
-2995 PNEYARI
+2995 YAEI
-3002 DKKKKKNKK
+3002 KKKKKSKKK

-3023 VRDVSQDAGSPH
+3023 VRDVSQDAGSPQ
-3035 GWFMQLLYA
+3035 GWFMKLLYA

-3117 LLTIKGNELQ
+3117 LLTIKGNEIQ

-3151 LVDLP
+3151 LFDLP

-3173 NAMIKVYNDDVF
+3173 NAMLKVYNDDVF

-3196 AMAKMNKKI
+3196 AMAKMNEKIKK
-3205 EQMKAYYKEKKKTFY
+3205 MKAYYKEKKKTFY

-3259 EDGTDAEGQARM
+3259 EDGTGAEGQARM

-3293 RGYAQPIID
+3293 NGYAQPIID

-3335 IKTGFL
+3335 TKTGFL

-3354 QKEVWHEVDE
+3354 QKEVWHEVAE
-3364 KQVNQKSK
+3364 EQAKKYKKSV
-3372 DEGFIIQRGDKNY
+3372 DEGFIVQRGDKY
-3385 RVITYS
+3385 YHVITYS
-3391 IGSFESKSERAK
+3391 IGSFESKRERAK

-3442 IGTLTNKDVERGK
+3442 IGTLTNKDIERGK
-3455 KEAAMDIAGKLAK
+3455 KEAEMDIAGKLAK

-3485 INRIVDALR
+3485 IEKVVDALHS
-3494 NMNEEDE
+3494 MNEEDE
-3501 KEFGK
+3501 AEFGK

-3518 HVDKDNAQ
+3518 RVSKDKNKKTFKQVSNA
-3526 TFLHV
+3526 LK
-3531 SRALRANGAQYL
+3531 ANGAQYL

-3649 SILNACG
+3649 NILNACG

-3714 PGILSKAHKPSD
+3714 PGILAKAHKPSD

-3747 LYLTKKGKTLLEQ
+3747 LYLTKKGKTLFEQ
-3760 DGEKAFH
+3760 EGENAFH

-3782 FDEMCNALT
+3782 FDETFNKLT

-3816 SLIDKMPT
+3816 SIIDKMPT

-3848 ALTAQHILDTSPKYK
+3848 ALVAQHLIDTSPKYK

-3868 RAEIGEEEYNAQ
+3868 KAEIGEEEYNAQ

-3952 GVISGLPMMTMIS
+3952 GVISGIPMMTMIS

-3979 IKSFILKAVG
+3979 IKSFILKAAG
-3989 KRGPVPQAIG
+3989 KRGPVSQAIG

-4115 NPIENKLDTDIN
+4115 NPIENKLDTDIT

-4133 NQEYSNKA
+4133 NQEYSNKT
-4141 KDAMIAYVNNP
+4141 KDVMIAYVNNP

-4181 ITAEQAEK
+4181 VTAEQAEK

-4208 LGNLLS
+4208 LGNLLN

>member
-89 RYSDWANDYDNNPD
+89 RYSDWANDYDSNPD

-116 GLYSD
+116 GIYSD

-358 VGVAGARNVGRYMYN
+358 VGVAGARNVGRYLYN

-411 GHVYT
+411 GH
-416 NEPTDTEPVAYA
+416 
-428 DNKTS
+428 
-433 VGLPQTNEVPVS
+433 EVPVAQTPVQNEVADNTVQPEYTS
-445 YNQTEQELPTK
+445 DSEQQVEDAIPHLSNLPKDFGEVVEPLKQYNIAPSTQNIDANIDTRTA
-456 PLTEPMPSIGEA
+456 PLEDPMSA
-468 VPTGE
+468 
-473 GQSTGQND
+473 
-481 ALSKVVDSTRA
+481 VVDSTRA
-492 KMADLPDIL
+492 RMADLPDIL

-514 KNIPEGDTKLS
+514 KNIPEGDAKLS
-525 PELLNKAVQGSTNA
+525 PELLNKAVQGDTNA

-585 KGVGKKDNNEEAIQ
+585 KGVGKKDADTEAIQ
-599 KAQDIIYSLAPNG
+599 KAQDIIHSLAPNG

-629 QPLLDRANNGDTK
+629 QPLLDRANKGDTK

-669 DVADVPVER
+669 DVADVPVEQ
-678 PVVEETQQTV
+678 PVVEEHQETEQ
-688 RKPQEPQKQAQQEQK
+688 KPQEQK
-703 TPAEQTSVVAEQEA
+703 TPTEQKPVETEQGA
-717 VPQKEAEQ
+717 VPQQKVEQ
-725 PQTLVQTEVS
+725 QQTPVPTEGDNVS
-735 PLSGVAR
+735 PLGGIAR
-742 PQETQVVPT
+742 PQE
-751 QTEQTAQQVQQ
+751 
-762 QSAQNAQNA
+762 AQNTQNA
-771 ANQGYSMEKTEEPDE
+771 ANPSYSTVKNEEPDE
-786 VGKTTQPATESVDTN
+786 VGKTTQIATEGVDTN
-801 KDSKSNVIAN
+801 GNSKANVIAN
-811 INEPNG
+811 INKPNG
-817 LSHAREIIGQLHEAG
+817 LSHARKIIGQLHEAG
-832 YVNLPKDTWALFKT
+832 YVNLSDQAWALFKT
-846 ADENTTKSM
+846 TNEDNAKSM
-855 AVSILKQVSD
+855 AVDILKRVPD
-865 DDYNRV
+865 DAYNRV
-871 VGTNQEDG
+871 VDI
-879 AKNTAG
+879 
-885 VADNKNVAA
+885 
-894 LPKQESVSTDKNA
+894 ST
-907 RANVIANIN
+907 
-916 EPNGLDR
+916 G
-923 ARNIIAKLSNKTGVK
+923 
-938 LGESDKK
+938 
-945 TLLGNDDAAKN
+945 
-956 LAKTILEGYDD
+956 D
-967 DTYNKIIGVD
+967 DTRN
-977 SKSAVASPTQKNVAD
+977 AAQQPT
-992 NVQPSEQSDYPNS
+992 PSDHQNS

-1015 PEGLKRAHH
+1015 TEGLHRARK
-1024 ILTRLRKGKHVKVG
+1024 ILAKFRSSKHVKVD
-1038 KETAKKIASKDPEVS
+1038 KDTAAKIASKDENVS
-1053 RPAIIQTLQDID
+1053 RPVITKLLQDID
-1065 DDTYNSFMKIPKGEK
+1065 DDTYNRLMKIPKGEK
-1080 NENTQTSEST
+1080 NENTQTSENT
-1090 EGSTNNQT
+1090 EGSTDDKT
-1098 ETRTETGRNAHQQG
+1098 ETRAETGGNAHQQG
-1112 RLNDNGTSSETKSS
+1112 RLNDNGTSSETEGS
-1126 ETSEKQTDKKEV
+1126 EAREEQTIPKKV
-1138 VPPQS
+1138 TP
-1143 QEKTENKEEDE
+1143 K
-1154 SKLNELQEKDN
+1154 LQEKDIP
-1165 HLFTDDG
+1165 LFKSDDG
-1172 GEPKE
+1172 TT
-1177 SNEKKVVISDEDI
+1177 NEENKDKTDISDDDLNN
-1190 ESGVAELRSSL
+1190 ELDRMN
-1201 DFISHQI
+1201 DAFGRFDNII
-1208 RNRNKKRKVLT
+1208 TNRNHEGGNTQEPPKGNDLPPLK
-1219 SDFVDEESVDAKANR
+1219 FVQTGVIQDSADAKANR
-1234 RFNNY
+1234 HYNEY
-1239 RNGELRKHMTDLV
+1239 RDGKLYTELKDVV
-1252 GSFYGTMN
+1252 GGYYGTIN
-1260 RMSFANLM
+1260 RMSFASLV
-1268 TMMPNARLYVSFLGG
+1268 TILPEAKLYISFLGG
-1283 AHKFATSEE
+1283 AHKFATPEE
-1292 EFLAKMHYMAI
+1292 EFHAKMQYVAA
-1303 FGSLASLGIN
+1303 FGALASYGIN
-1313 ELRSKMGLVI
+1313 SLRNKMTIANGT
-1323 GADRNGK
+1323 GRNG
-1330 VKYEDST
+1330 VVDFEGST
-1337 SFARAYNDLLD
+1337 SFKDAYADLLD

-1355 EAIATYDGVYAK
+1355 TAIATYDGVRVMMEKSADK
-1367 MKAEAAGSE
+1367 PTTTEKNAEEPKG
-1376 KKDVASLSTWFT
+1376 VASLNTWFW
-1388 YVLRTKYNQYV
+1388 YVLEQKYQQYIV
-1399 IDRGDSSLTLFAF
+1399 DRGDDDMILAKLSPKQLYSVTGDLFVGADEDKQTATKLIHEMSLYNMPKELHKYGMKKFSDALPWLLSQYAQPQQGIKSTGRREIIA
-1412 DSKQVYSAV
+1412 AV
-1421 NELLPGAGAKT
+1421 NNE
-1432 REEKQAARNALQW
+1432 
-1445 MKVLPIPEELHEY
+1445 
-1458 GIKTFSDVVSWL
+1458 
-1470 LEDNNQN
+1470 
-1477 VTTKTTGRMEIVA
+1477 
-1490 AINNAMVRGPYAEEL
+1490 MVRGPYAEKLKEL
-1505 KTLLKQAKSPKDYAG
+1505 LNEFKETGEGFDDYAQEFI
-1520 NYGRVFMQAFKS
+1520 YAFS
-1532 AFLSVINTPEG
+1532 DAFLSVVDTEEG
-1543 NVAWDTYNTMQH
+1543 DAAWNAYRTMQK
-1555 LNSAANKIII
+1555 LD
-1565 NEVGRISP
+1565 EVKG
-1573 DIIRKANEYGKT
+1573 DIIEKLNKVPKEIELRANEYGKS
-1585 FITQM
+1585 FIVQA
-1590 AYETQSDG
+1590 AYG
-1598 FGNQTR
+1598 
-1604 TRDIEIDKYINDTMK
+1604 INDK
-1619 KLESM
+1619 KESQADLDLKAY
-1624 VLNNKSLTKEGK
+1624 VKRLHDAFINDVAGNKSLTREGR
-1636 AVAISKANI
+1636 AIAISKGNI
-1645 ILQAL
+1645 IAEAL
-1650 SLAEAAK
+1650 GLAEAAK
-1657 DKYLKPETDAEREK
+1657 DKYKQMS
-1671 AANERAMRMAYKAR
+1671 NEEVKKQ
-1685 LREEAKRKAREEGD
+1685 EAKKNRQSKAKGGEKQDEED
-1699 DKDYGDKSHDQTG
+1699 DDDIGDKRQDETG
-1712 GGVDGDTPVY
+1712 GGVENERNPVTSIHRDY
-1722 SDIDYDFANHYNLQL
+1722 TDNNNITLERSIDYDVAAQ
-1737 ARSED
+1737 
-1742 YLDTTKAARYLSI
+1742 AARYLAI
-1755 LSFEVQL
+1755 TSFEIQL

-1768 GMYKEMLK
+1768 GMYKKMLK

-1782 AYLSSTE
+1782 AFLSSTE

-1796 FIVKTVLDNY
+1796 FIVRTVRDNY
-1806 GDLAE
+1806 GDLNE
-1811 SEFAQHKDSS
+1811 SEFAQHKDDS
-1821 DADEVRKY
+1821 DADSVREY
-1829 AESLIKQINLLFP
+1829 AIDLIKKLKSIFP
-1842 TAQTYRE
+1842 TAETKGIDRDYWHVSMRAFE
-1849 GLEYAGVSM
+1849 KGLEQ
-1858 KNFDEGL
+1858 
-1865 NKICQDIQDKEN
+1865 ICQDVQNNPK
-1877 TFGRKLFGLSYSK
+1877 GKKLFGLNYSR
-1890 NIISKMRVNGEEVN
+1890 NIISKMYVDGKEVN
-1904 RLVSR
+1904 KLVSR

-1917 NTNTSSKIMSSE
+1917 NTKTTAMMMPKDTY
-1929 IFEESKFVSKFIRN
+1929 EESKFVAKFIADN
-1943 NKLKFDE
+1943 KFDFGD
-1950 ISVSDLLPTGNENN
+1950 INFSDMLPIVTEDGKRRQLNTNKYEQIMKVLGYDEDTIKGLNTFDDKWIEQLWEDSSKNFRKGNKGEKEYN
-1964 KRKQVS
+1964 KRKDDFV
-1970 PKVYKTNM
+1970 
-1978 KTLGYSADVAK
+1978 
-1989 GLGELDNKWIERLWE
+1989 
-2004 KCSKNK
+2004 
-2010 KVEKETYD
+2010 D
-2018 REKKDFIN
+2018 RWK
-2026 RWGNAINRARRAV
+2026 NAINKAKRGV
-2039 LAVAISGSG
+2039 VAAAMMGAG
-2048 HTSPTDS
+2048 HFSPEDS
-2055 SAALRLGFAVD
+2055 SVALKLGFAVQHKV
-2066 RAITPVDAIL
+2066 TKVDAIL
-2076 FSKAMEAKIKYIA
+2076 LSKALESKIEYMAKKSKRDQNTYATRGFPGHRDVKIDKRIYIYGSGLHRGTFAAERSNERVVTYEGSKYLLTK
-2089 DRMVEEEN
+2089 DQYKEYEEYKKKYKNDEN
-2097 TDATSAIRG
+2097 
-2106 NRSRRDNTQFYV
+2106 
-2118 FASGPKQNHYAGEIK
+2118 KIK
-2133 DKHIVSYDGHKY
+2133 DKLK
-2145 ALTDK
+2145 
-2150 QYKDYEKDNNSLGQM
+2150 EF
-2165 CQPDNRVVKMAR
+2165 CQPDNWVLIGPRTQSAM
-2177 NEASLSAAAGKT
+2177 NAAAGKEKVE
-2189 PEESRL
+2189 PNL
-2195 VNTHYAENFAKRRGS
+2195 VKGNITRQFATKEGSDPYGTDYATDH
-2210 ERGDSN
+2210 DS
-2216 YRMRNSE
+2216 
-2223 YTKPI
+2223 TV
-2228 LESSGTVVGAIDTLI
+2228 SSGTAVGAITTLLH
-2243 SDYFS
+2243 DYFS
-2248 KDASGIPYNLIVRV
+2248 IDESGISNNVIVKTVLAIDSTLPKDAL
-2262 LMVLD
+2262 
-2267 TGLPK
+2267 
-2272 ETIINNG
+2272 INNG
-2279 IEGYIKQVAQK
+2279 LDGYIKQVAK
-2290 SGKQEDEVRK
+2290 AKHEKQADVREQIMK
-2300 IVMGKIE
+2300 QIK
-2307 SAVNKFT
+2307 ADVNRFM
-2314 RLEQLEIA
+2314 RLEQLEIE
-2322 GQARTMAFDRLKDNG
+2322 GGARENDLMKKYGTVHNPQNNPIF
-2337 KEKGVD
+2337 
-2343 YVEGKNE
+2343 VEGPSE
-2350 FRDTINL
+2350 FRDAINRISL
-2357 IASQVENQGDK
+2357 RVDK
-2368 YYVEIKTPKLNYQ
+2368 RKKRFVVVDKRVKFNYD
-2381 DKSIDENRYVN
+2381 DKKIEESKYIN
-2392 SWAYTKLREAILGA
+2392 SWAYTNLRKAVLGA
-2406 IGLMD
+2406 FNIMD
-2411 WEGDGYKVEPLAIT
+2411 YEGGYYTVKKLDIT
-2425 NNSPIKNIKS
+2425 ESSPIRNIKGS
-2435 SYIDIHD
+2435 VDIHD

-2448 KAKKDIS
+2448 AAKKRLDPDE
-2455 VIGNPIAALLQ
+2455 NPIAALLQ
-2466 YLGSLDKSDL
+2466 YMGSVDKSDL
-2476 TEEYGKD
+2476 KEEYGKD
-2483 IPFTIKDLMEDPR
+2483 IPYTIEDLMVNPK
-2496 YNYLMMAHNDA
+2496 YNYLMMAHNDR

-2518 HTFSYRLAQ
+2518 HTFSYELAQ
-2527 QDKLTYTDIA
+2527 KDKLSYTDIA
-2537 NLCALVAIASQRLR
+2537 NACSLFTIASQRLKGLDST
-2551 NIDDIKTFAE
+2551 NMAADILGGLLQSVT
-2561 HLESAVEYVGSSPK
+2561 SSPELVASKQSYDVKNVDLENAVDIIYGEQLHRLQPLTVSDISDLQEK
-2575 RLDAE
+2575 RLEKTEA
-2580 NDIDKKLPKLAG
+2580 DIIR
-2592 TSTDL
+2592 
-2597 YYNTENPPMYQLKPR
+2597 M
-2612 SRESIEDMDSRGK
+2612 
-2625 RTYEAKWFRVNKENT
+2625 NKENT
-2640 AFLGTEFANK
+2640 AFLGTNFAEP
-2650 LDGDVAN
+2650 LDKNADIQ
-2657 KFAHLS
+2657 FAHLL
-2663 FVNAASKTLGV
+2663 FVNRASKALGV
-2674 APYIHN
+2674 APYIHSKMDDDS
-2680 VIEGNSRYR
+2680 EYK
-2689 ESTGRLQ
+2689 ESTGRIV
-2696 ARVHRSTVYH
+2696 ADAHRSAVYH
-2706 ELMHAFTDQ
+2706 ELMHAFTDE
-2715 AITVDLAKDEYRLA
+2715 AVTIDVKKGKYRLA
-2729 TPADERDVRMKYD
+2729 TPSDANWKDNKFGGLVVDRD
-2742 RFGTLAVNENA
+2742 AQ
-2753 PDVPEGLLPQAEKAI
+2753 DVPEELQDAAE
-2768 KDAISNE
+2768 DAIRDALKNE
-2775 LTDALEI
+2775 LRESLGI
-2782 IEKNNSLLAQQL
+2782 LNNSDSLLAGQI
-2794 LAITELVNVNKLVDY
+2794 LAIAELVDVNKLIED
-2809 TAHVWTYSNLV
+2809 TAALWAIANLV
-2820 GFDETKTGKARFV
+2820 GYDGTKTGRARFV
-2833 SKVGATALDMFYE
+2833 SKVGATTLDMFY
-2846 NSDKTDY
+2846 DKVDASNY
-2853 EVLVMN
+2853 ETLVMS
-2859 MILPSIIYGAK
+2859 MILPSIIFGAK
-2870 VVSKKMPLFYNTKT
+2870 TVNKEIPLFYSTKKL
-2884 IITETYSHLNS
+2884 ITETYSHLNTTPPHRAGPDALVAALNDN
-2895 KLIAGDDS
+2895 KGKNIAGSDS
-2903 SDFMTDWLYKSTQLL
+2903 SPFMVTWLYKSAELL
-2918 NELQSRDPAFELRN
+2918 RELDIQDPGHKIRNE
-2932 KDKDRMR
+2932 DKERMR
-2939 DEMSAAFYGV
+2939 QQLYTAAM
-2949 QELTQETGAPVKSV
+2949 KSV
-2963 DDLFER
+2963 EKLTFDLYY
-2969 LEKDTS
+2969 S
-2975 DSEKPSSKGKKTLDN
+2975 SSKPKNIAKDNKNDTLKFKTQSNQYAEIKK
-2990 NLVDE
+2990 E
-2995 PNEYARI
+2995 
-3002 DKKKKKNKK
+3002 KKPEKK

-3084 ADSDRLFDKSQR
+3084 DDSDRLFDKSQR

-3151 LVDLP
+3151 LFDLP

-3167 RSPSGR
+3167 RSSSGR

-3205 EQMKAYYKEKKKTFY
+3205 KQMRAYYKEKKKTFY

-3259 EDGTDAEGQARM
+3259 EDGHGAEGQARM
-3271 RARLQKQ
+3271 RARLQRQ

-3285 LRRKVMKQ
+3285 FRRKLMKQ

-3335 IKTGFL
+3335 TKTGFL

-3391 IGSFESKSERAK
+3391 IGSFESKSERAR

-3455 KEAAMDIAGKLAK
+3455 KEAEIDITGRLAK
-3468 FISKKFNDNEE
+3468 FIRKKFNDDEE

-3485 INRIVDALR
+3485 IEKVVDALR
-3494 NMNEEDE
+3494 SMNEEDE
-3501 KEFGK
+3501 KEFGQ

-3518 HVDKDNAQ
+3518 RVSKDRNKRTFKQVSNA
-3526 TFLHV
+3526 LK
-3531 SRALRANGAQYL
+3531 ANGAQYL

-3580 PFYRDMTQTIYKHTN
+3580 PFYRDMTQTIYKHTK

-3649 SILNACG
+3649 NILNACG

-3692 AQLANVYALGGGEA
+3692 AQLANVYALGGEEA

-3714 PGILSKAHKPSD
+3714 PGILAKAHKPSD

-3747 LYLTKKGKTLLEQ
+3747 LYLTKKGKTMLEQ
-3760 DGEKAFH
+3760 EGENAFH
-3767 EALERGDKTAIELQV
+3767 EALEQGDKTAIELQV
-3782 FDEMCNALT
+3782 FDETFNTLI

-3816 SLIDKMPT
+3816 SLIDKMPK
-3824 TGKKILDLSMGGFRG
+3824 TGKKILDLGMGGFRG

-3868 RAEIGEEEYNAQ
+3868 KAEIGEEEYNAQ

-3989 KRGPVPQAIG
+3989 KRGPVSQAVG

-4045 SSAVGA
+4045 SSAAGA
-4051 SYDAILYDKYTTD
+4051 SFDAILYDKYTTD

>member
-38 RDPDQNI
+38 RDPEQGI

-72 DSPWLAGVG
+72 DSPWLAGIG

-89 RYSDWANDYDNNPD
+89 RYSDWANDYDSNPD

-116 GLYSD
+116 GIYSD

-358 VGVAGARNVGRYMYN
+358 VGVAGARNVGRYLYN

-411 GHVYT
+411 GHYITPETLAPEQDAV
-416 NEPTDTEPVAYA
+416 A
-428 DNKTS
+428 DNSMSLAGYLVNPKYTS
-433 VGLPQTNEVPVS
+433 WSEQQVEDAIPFLPKDPKAYEPPQKLKVIPSAQNIDENSDMNIDTR
-445 YNQTEQELPTK
+445 TA
-456 PLTEPMPSIGEA
+456 PLEDPMSA
-468 VPTGE
+468 
-473 GQSTGQND
+473 
-481 ALSKVVDSTRA
+481 VVDSTRA

-514 KNIPEGDTKLS
+514 KNIPEGDAKLS
-525 PELLNKAVQGSTNA
+525 PELLNKAVHGDTNA

-585 KGVGKKDNNEEAIQ
+585 KGVGKKDADTEAIQ
-599 KAQDIIYSLAPNG
+599 KAQDIIHSLAPSG
-612 KAEELADKT
+612 KAEELADKI

-629 QPLLDRANNGDTK
+629 QPLLDRANKGDTK

-647 LRAVDPN
+647 LRAIDPN
-654 AYMVAKNKQEQKPVE
+654 AYMMAKNKQEQKPVD
-669 DVADVPVER
+669 DVADVPVEQ
-678 PVVEETQQTV
+678 PVVEE
-688 RKPQEPQKQAQQEQK
+688 PQKTEQK
-703 TPAEQTSVVAEQEA
+703 PVEVEQEA

-725 PQTLVQTEVS
+725 PQTQVPTEGNDAS
-735 PLSGVAR
+735 PISGMAR
-742 PQETQVVPT
+742 PQE
-751 QTEQTAQQVQQ
+751 
-762 QSAQNAQNA
+762 AQNAQNA
-771 ANQGYSMEKTEEPDE
+771 ANQGYSTAETKEPNE
-786 VGKTTQPATESVDTN
+786 VGKTTQPVTGSVDTN
-801 KDSKSNVIAN
+801 KNSKANVIAN

-817 LSHAREIIGQLHEAG
+817 LSHARKIIGQLNKDG
-832 YVNLPKDTWALFKT
+832 YVNLPELALVLF
-846 ADENTTKSM
+846 NTKNEEIAKSM
-855 AVSILKQVSD
+855 AVGILKQVPD
-865 DDYNRV
+865 DAYNRV
-871 VGTNQEDG
+871 VDIDEEDST
-879 AKNTAG
+879 KNTTS
-885 VADNKNVAA
+885 VADNK
-894 LPKQESVSTDKNA
+894 
-907 RANVIANIN
+907 
-916 EPNGLDR
+916 
-923 ARNIIAKLSNKTGVK
+923 GVV
-938 LGESDKK
+938 
-945 TLLGNDDAAKN
+945 T
-956 LAKTILEGYDD
+956 T
-967 DTYNKIIGVD
+967 
-977 SKSAVASPTQKNVAD
+977 TQKDKV
-992 NVQPSEQSDYPNS
+992 
-1005 KANVIANANT
+1005 NT
-1015 PEGLKRAHH
+1015 PVTNISTG
-1024 ILTRLRKGKHVKVG
+1024 G
-1038 KETAKKIASKDPEVS
+1038 
-1053 RPAIIQTLQDID
+1053 
-1065 DDTYNSFMKIPKGEK
+1065 K
-1080 NENTQTSEST
+1080 NEDTQTSENT
-1090 EGSTNNQT
+1090 EGNTDNKT
-1098 ETRTETGRNAHQQG
+1098 EARTETGGNTHQQG
-1112 RLNDNGTSSETKSS
+1112 RLNDNGTSSKTEGS
-1126 ETSEKQTDKKEV
+1126 ETNPEQTDQKEV
-1138 VPPQS
+1138 TPAIQPKE
-1143 QEKTENKEEDE
+1143 EKTKDKEVADNLAYHESGDPDKKSDDETVDEDEEDE
-1154 SKLNELQEKDN
+1154 DVDSGFADIQSGFNTFSNIIHSRNDNEEKEETKD
-1165 HLFTDDG
+1165 
-1172 GEPKE
+1172 
-1177 SNEKKVVISDEDI
+1177 DEDLTDKLVI
-1190 ESGVAELRSSL
+1190 QES
-1201 DFISHQI
+1201 
-1208 RNRNKKRKVLT
+1208 T
-1219 SDFVDEESVDAKANR
+1219 DEKANR
-1234 RFNNY
+1234 HYNKY
-1239 RNGELRKHMTDLV
+1239 REGKLRKIMTSFV
-1252 GSFYGTMN
+1252 GSSYGSMN
-1260 RMSFANLM
+1260 RMSFANLV
-1268 TMMPNARLYVSFLGG
+1268 TMLPNARLYLSFIGG
-1283 AHKFATSEE
+1283 AHKFATPEE
-1292 EFLAKMHYMAI
+1292 EFRAKMHYTAI
-1303 FGSLASLGIN
+1303 FGSLASFGIN
-1313 ELRSKMGLVI
+1313 LLRNRMTVAT
-1323 GADRNGK
+1323 GADSMGVMDYENPESFRN
-1330 VKYEDST
+1330 
-1337 SFARAYNDLLD
+1337 APADLLD

-1355 EAIATYDGVYAK
+1355 TAIATYDGVRVK
-1367 MKAEAAGSE
+1367 ME
-1376 KKDVASLSTWFT
+1376 KDKNGKPQAVASLNTWFY
-1388 YVLRTKYNQYV
+1388 YVLNEKYQQYLV
-1399 IDRGDSSLTLFAF
+1399 DRGGDSLILAKFK
-1412 DSKQVYSAV
+1412 SKQIYSVAGD
-1421 NELLPGAGAKT
+1421 LLPGKDAKT
-1432 REEKQAARNALQW
+1432 REEKIAAARVIQGLAQLQAP
-1445 MKVLPIPEELHEY
+1445 KELDEY
-1458 GIKTFSDVVSWL
+1458 GIKTFSDITQWL
-1470 LEDNNQN
+1470 FTYGYKHANAS
-1477 VTTKTTGRMEIVA
+1477 KTTGRMEIALAV
-1490 AINNAMVRGPYAEEL
+1490 NNEMVRGRYAERL
-1505 KTLLKQAKSPKDYAG
+1505 RKLLREAKRTGDYSEYAH
-1520 NYGRVFMQAFKS
+1520 VFMQAFKS
-1532 AFLSVINTPEG
+1532 AFLSVVNTEEG
-1543 NVAWDTYNTMQH
+1543 NAAWNTYQIMRH
-1555 LNSAANKIII
+1555 LDSATQRVLLEEMKKVPA
-1565 NEVGRISP
+1565 E
-1573 DIIRKANEYGKT
+1573 IRKKATEYGKT
-1585 FITQM
+1585 FIMNM
-1590 AYETQSDG
+1590 AFETQVNG
-1598 FGNQTR
+1598 IGKKER
-1604 TRDIEIDKYINDTMK
+1604 IRDVEVEKYVHDTIAKIEKEVST
-1619 KLESM
+1619 
-1624 VLNNKSLTKEGK
+1624 NKSLTKEGK
-1636 AVAISKANI
+1636 AVAITKVK
-1645 ILQAL
+1645 ILLEAL
-1650 SLAEAAK
+1650 TLAEAAK
-1657 DKYLKPETDAEREK
+1657 DKYLKPNSEAEK
-1671 AANERAMRMAYKAR
+1671 ERAEKERAAKLKYKQ
-1685 LREEAKRKAREEGD
+1685 AKRKKQED
-1699 DKDYGDKSHDQTG
+1699 DDDHDYGDKSHNQTG
-1712 GGVDGDTPVY
+1712 GEADNESKSTVSIKY
-1722 SDIDYDFANHYNLQL
+1722 DYNEHVNLDL
-1737 ARSED
+1737 ERSRD
-1742 YLDTTKAARYLSI
+1742 YHATAIAARYLSI
-1755 LSFEVQL
+1755 ISFEIQL
-1762 CNELDT
+1762 CTEFDNSY
-1768 GMYKEMLK
+1768 YKEMLK
-1776 QKNQDG
+1776 EKNQDR
-1782 AYLSSTE
+1782 AYMSSTE

-1796 FIVKTVLDNY
+1796 FIVRTVLDNY
-1806 GDLAE
+1806 GDLGE
-1811 SEFAQHKDSS
+1811 SEFAQHKGSS
-1821 DADEVRKY
+1821 DADDVRNY
-1829 AESLIKQINLLFP
+1829 AKSLIERINDIFP
-1842 TAQTYRE
+1842 TAKTKRKDQEHRY
-1849 GLEYAGVSM
+1849 VSM
-1858 KNFDEGL
+1858 KDFDDNLE
-1865 NKICQDIQDKEN
+1865 KICQDIQKEGSI
-1877 TFGRKLFGLSYSK
+1877 GRKLFGLSRSK
-1890 NIISKMRVNGEEVN
+1890 GIISKMHVDGKEVN
-1904 RLVSR
+1904 RLVDR

-1917 NTNTSSKIMSSE
+1917 NTKTTANIMPADIFDKSE
-1929 IFEESKFVSKFIRN
+1929 FVAQF
-1943 NKLKFDE
+1943 LKDGELNFDE
-1950 ISVSDLLPTGNENN
+1950 ISISDMLPIVTENG
-1964 KRKQVS
+1964 KRRQVNPDKYKQIMSV
-1970 PKVYKTNM
+1970 
-1978 KTLGYSADVAK
+1978 LGYKDDTIK
-1989 GLGELDNKWIERLWE
+1989 ELSQFNDEWIENLWE
-2004 KCSKNK
+2004 ECSKDFKK
-2010 KVEKETYD
+2010 KVESKEKYNERKD
-2018 REKKDFIN
+2018 DFIN
-2026 RWGNAINRARRAV
+2026 RWKNAINYSRRAV
-2039 LAVAISGSG
+2039 IAVGMAGTG
-2048 HTSPTDS
+2048 HFFPNDS
-2055 SAALRLGFAVD
+2055 SVALRLGFAID
-2066 RAITPVDAIL
+2066 RGITEVDAIL
-2076 FSKAMEAKIKYIA
+2076 LSKALEAKIEYVAEKMKKEQNAYPERA
-2089 DRMVEEEN
+2089 VHDYKV
-2097 TDATSAIRG
+2097 T
-2106 NRSRRDNTQFYV
+2106 RDNARVYKYKLGQKQGM
-2118 FASGPKQNHYAGEIK
+2118 FAAEMK
-2133 DKHIVSYDGHKY
+2133 DEHVVSYKESKY
-2145 ALTDK
+2145 LLTDDEYER
-2150 QYKDYEKDNNSLGQM
+2150 YKNNPSELGKL
-2165 CQPDNRVVKMAR
+2165 CQPDNMVVVSPR
-2177 NEASLSAAAGKT
+2177 DASGISAAESK
-2189 PEESRL
+2189 EEEEPYIINNRGTRYYM
-2195 VNTHYAENFAKRRGS
+2195 NTLKYNGHGTAYLQS
-2210 ERGDSN
+2210 SN
-2216 YRMRNSE
+2216 
-2223 YTKPI
+2223 
-2228 LESSGTVVGAIDTLI
+2228 TVVGAVDTLTYE
-2243 SDYFS
+2243 YFR
-2248 KDASGIPYNLIVRV
+2248 KDSSGLSNNVIVKA

-2267 TGLPK
+2267 VGLPK
-2272 ETIINNG
+2272 EAILNNG
-2279 IEGYIKQVAQK
+2279 IDAYIEKVAK
-2290 SGKQEDEVRK
+2290 AKQENPAVVREQIMKK
-2300 IVMGKIE
+2300 IGT
-2307 SAVNKFT
+2307 AVSKFT
-2314 RLEQLEIA
+2314 SLEQLERAAITRDSERNKFYGTPYNVYDDKKNKIA
-2322 GQARTMAFDRLKDNG
+2322 ESSTELLDDINNISLHVKYMNG
-2337 KEKGVD
+2337 KFDVYTPMPKFNYSD
-2343 YVEGKNE
+2343 
-2350 FRDTINL
+2350 
-2357 IASQVENQGDK
+2357 A
-2368 YYVEIKTPKLNYQ
+2368 EIKESEY
-2381 DKSIDENRYVN
+2381 ID
-2392 SWAYTKLREAILGA
+2392 SWAYTDLRKAILGA
-2406 IGLMD
+2406 LVLMD
-2411 WEGDGYKVEPLAIT
+2411 NQDGNYKVKPLTIT
-2425 NNSPIKNIKS
+2425 KNSPINKIKGS
-2435 SYIDIHD
+2435 IINIHD

-2448 KAKKDIS
+2448 TAKEEVNIS
-2455 VIGNPIAALLQ
+2455 ENPIASLLQ
-2466 YLGSLDKSDL
+2466 YLGSVDKSDL
-2476 TEEYGKD
+2476 KEEYGKD
-2483 IPFTIKDLMEDPR
+2483 IAFTIEDLMASPK
-2496 YNYLMMAHNDA
+2496 YNYLMMAHNDSM
-2507 LMGSDGLITSL
+2507 MGSDGLITSL
-2518 HTFSYRLAQ
+2518 HTFSHRLAQ
-2527 QDKLTYTDIA
+2527 KDELTYTDIA
-2537 NLCALVAIASQRLR
+2537 NLCALVAIASQRLKGLDST
-2551 NIDDIKTFAE
+2551 NKFAKT
-2561 HLESAVEYVGSSPK
+2561 LEGALSGVDSSPERYESNQK
-2575 RLDAE
+2575 YERNLVRLSGVSKSNYSGQLNKLQPLNRYAI
-2580 NDIDKKLPKLAG
+2580 NDLH
-2592 TSTDL
+2592 S
-2597 YYNTENPPMYQLKPR
+2597 E
-2612 SRESIEDMDSRGK
+2612 IEDITKADITRMD
-2625 RTYEAKWFRVNKENT
+2625 KENI
-2640 AFLGTEFANK
+2640 AFLGTNFEEP
-2650 LDGDVAN
+2650 LDGSVSN
-2657 KFAHLS
+2657 RIAHIL
-2663 FVNAASKTLGV
+2663 FVNEASKILGV
-2674 APYIHN
+2674 APYISGML
-2680 VIEGNSRYR
+2680 EGNNEYK
-2689 ESTGRLQ
+2689 ESTGRI
-2696 ARVHRSTVYH
+2696 AAYPYRSSVYH
-2706 ELMHAFTDQ
+2706 ELMHAFTDE
-2715 AITVDLAKDEYRLA
+2715 AVTVDLAQGKYNLA
-2729 TPADERDVRMKYD
+2729 TAADKD
-2742 RFGTLAVNENA
+2742 REYKSFGDLAVDRNA
-2753 PDVPEGLLPQAEKAI
+2753 KDVPHTMRDEAETVIGKAI
-2768 KDAISNE
+2768 RKE
-2775 LTDALEI
+2775 LTKSIKILES
-2782 IEKNNSLLAQQL
+2782 NDSLLAKQI
-2794 LAITELVNVNKLVDY
+2794 LAITELVDVNKLVEF
-2809 TAHVWTYSNLV
+2809 TAHLWAYSNLV
-2820 GFDETKTGKARFV
+2820 GFDDTKTGDARFI
-2833 SKVGATALDMFYE
+2833 SKVGATTLGMFYSS
-2846 NSDKTDY
+2846 SDKTDY
-2853 EVLVMN
+2853 EDLVMN
-2859 MILPSIIYGAK
+2859 MILPSVIYGAK
-2870 VVSKKMPLFYNTKT
+2870 VVSGEMPLFYQTKK

-2895 KLIAGDDS
+2895 VPTGEEDIGNIAGSNS
-2903 SDFMTDWLYKSTQLL
+2903 SDFMTTWLYKSTELL
-2918 NELQSRDPAFELRN
+2918 RMLQARDPGSKIRNIDKIRMRNELLT
-2932 KDKDRMR
+2932 
-2939 DEMSAAFYGV
+2939 AAKKSIR
-2949 QELTQETGAPVKSV
+2949 ELTMMDKTTDSNIKTEDKEELT
-2963 DDLFER
+2963 DR
-2969 LEKDTS
+2969 LEI
-2975 DSEKPSSKGKKTLDN
+2975 KKN
-2990 NLVDE
+2990 Q
-2995 PNEYARI
+2995 YAEI
-3002 DKKKKKNKK
+3002 KKKKKSKKK

-3023 VRDVSQDAGSPH
+3023 VRDVSQDAGSPQ
-3035 GWFMQLLYA
+3035 GWFMKLLYA

-3117 LLTIKGNELQ
+3117 LLTIKGNEIQ

-3151 LVDLP
+3151 LFDLP

-3173 NAMIKVYNDDVF
+3173 NAMLKVYNDDVF

-3196 AMAKMNKKI
+3196 AMAKMNEKIKK
-3205 EQMKAYYKEKKKTFY
+3205 MKAYYKEKKKTFY

-3259 EDGTDAEGQARM
+3259 EDGTGAEGQARM
-3271 RARLQKQ
+3271 RVRLQKQ

-3293 RGYAQPIID
+3293 KGYAQPIID

-3335 IKTGFL
+3335 TKTGFL

-3354 QKEVWHEVDE
+3354 QKEVWHEVAE
-3364 KQVNQKSK
+3364 EQAKKYKKSV
-3372 DEGFIIQRGDKNY
+3372 DEGFIVQRGDKY
-3385 RVITYS
+3385 YHVITYS

-3442 IGTLTNKDVERGK
+3442 IGTLTNKDIERGK
-3455 KEAAMDIAGKLAK
+3455 KEAEMDIAGKLAK

-3485 INRIVDALR
+3485 IEKVVDALHS
-3494 NMNEEDE
+3494 MNEEDE
-3501 KEFGK
+3501 AEFGK

-3518 HVDKDNAQ
+3518 RVSKDKNKKTFKQVSNA
-3526 TFLHV
+3526 LK
-3531 SRALRANGAQYL
+3531 ANGAQYL

-3649 SILNACG
+3649 NILNACG

-3714 PGILSKAHKPSD
+3714 PGILAKAHKPSD

-3760 DGEKAFH
+3760 EGENAFH

-3782 FDEMCNALT
+3782 FDETFNKLT

-3816 SLIDKMPT
+3816 SIIDKMPT

-3848 ALTAQHILDTSPKYK
+3848 ALVAQHLIDTSPKYK

-3868 RAEIGEEEYNAQ
+3868 KAEIGEEEYNAQ

-3952 GVISGLPMMTMIS
+3952 GVISGIPMMTMIS

-3979 IKSFILKAVG
+3979 IKSFILKAAG
-3989 KRGPVPQAIG
+3989 KRGPVSQAIG

-4115 NPIENKLDTDIN
+4115 NPIENKLDTDIT
-4127 RFITDE
+4127 RFITDK

-4141 KDAMIAYVNNP
+4141 KDVMIAYVNKP

-4181 ITAEQAEK
+4181 VTAEQAEK

-4208 LGNLLS
+4208 LGNLLN

>member
-38 RDPDQNI
+38 RDPEQGI

-72 DSPWLAGVG
+72 DSPWLAGIG

-89 RYSDWANDYDNNPD
+89 RYSDWANDYDSNPD

-116 GLYSD
+116 GIYSD

-358 VGVAGARNVGRYMYN
+358 VGVAGARNVGRYLYN

-411 GHVYT
+411 GHYITPETLAPAQDAV
-416 NEPTDTEPVAYA
+416 A
-428 DNKTS
+428 DNSMSLAGYLVNPKYTS
-433 VGLPQTNEVPVS
+433 WSEQQVEDAIPFLPKDPKAYEPPQKLKVIPSAQNIDENSDMNIDTR
-445 YNQTEQELPTK
+445 TA
-456 PLTEPMPSIGEA
+456 PLEDPMSA
-468 VPTGE
+468 
-473 GQSTGQND
+473 
-481 ALSKVVDSTRA
+481 VVDSTRA

-514 KNIPEGDTKLS
+514 KNIPEGDAKLS
-525 PELLNKAVQGSTNA
+525 PELLNKAVHGDTNA

-585 KGVGKKDNNEEAIQ
+585 KGVGKKDADTEAIQ
-599 KAQDIIYSLAPNG
+599 KAQDIIHSLAPSG
-612 KAEELADKT
+612 KAEELADKI

-629 QPLLDRANNGDTK
+629 QPLLDRANKGDTK

-647 LRAVDPN
+647 LRAIDPN
-654 AYMVAKNKQEQKPVE
+654 AYMMAKNKQEQKPVD
-669 DVADVPVER
+669 DVADVPVEQ
-678 PVVEETQQTV
+678 PVVEE
-688 RKPQEPQKQAQQEQK
+688 PQKTEQK
-703 TPAEQTSVVAEQEA
+703 PVEVEQEA

-725 PQTLVQTEVS
+725 PQTQVPTEGNDAS
-735 PLSGVAR
+735 PISGMAR
-742 PQETQVVPT
+742 PQE
-751 QTEQTAQQVQQ
+751 
-762 QSAQNAQNA
+762 AQNAQNA
-771 ANQGYSMEKTEEPDE
+771 ANQGYSTAETKEPNE
-786 VGKTTQPATESVDTN
+786 VGKTTQPVTGSVDTN
-801 KDSKSNVIAN
+801 KNSKANVIAN

-817 LSHAREIIGQLHEAG
+817 LSHARKIIGQLNKAG
-832 YVNLPKDTWALFKT
+832 YVNLPELALVLF
-846 ADENTTKSM
+846 NTKNEEIAKSM
-855 AVSILKQVSD
+855 AVGILKQVPD
-865 DDYNRV
+865 DAYNRV
-871 VGTNQEDG
+871 VDIDEEDST
-879 AKNTAG
+879 KNTTS
-885 VADNKNVAA
+885 VADNK
-894 LPKQESVSTDKNA
+894 
-907 RANVIANIN
+907 
-916 EPNGLDR
+916 
-923 ARNIIAKLSNKTGVK
+923 GVV
-938 LGESDKK
+938 
-945 TLLGNDDAAKN
+945 T
-956 LAKTILEGYDD
+956 T
-967 DTYNKIIGVD
+967 
-977 SKSAVASPTQKNVAD
+977 TQKDKV
-992 NVQPSEQSDYPNS
+992 
-1005 KANVIANANT
+1005 NT
-1015 PEGLKRAHH
+1015 PVTNISTG
-1024 ILTRLRKGKHVKVG
+1024 G
-1038 KETAKKIASKDPEVS
+1038 
-1053 RPAIIQTLQDID
+1053 
-1065 DDTYNSFMKIPKGEK
+1065 K
-1080 NENTQTSEST
+1080 NEDTQTSENT
-1090 EGSTNNQT
+1090 EGNTDNKT
-1098 ETRTETGRNAHQQG
+1098 EARTETGGNTHQQG
-1112 RLNDNGTSSETKSS
+1112 RLNDNGTSSKTEGS
-1126 ETSEKQTDKKEV
+1126 ETNPEQTDQKEV
-1138 VPPQS
+1138 TPAIQPKE
-1143 QEKTENKEEDE
+1143 EKTKDKEVADNLAYHESGDPDKKSDDETVDEDEEDE
-1154 SKLNELQEKDN
+1154 DVDSGFADIQSGFNTFSNIIHSRNDNEEKEETKD
-1165 HLFTDDG
+1165 
-1172 GEPKE
+1172 
-1177 SNEKKVVISDEDI
+1177 DEDLTDKLVI
-1190 ESGVAELRSSL
+1190 HES
-1201 DFISHQI
+1201 
-1208 RNRNKKRKVLT
+1208 T
-1219 SDFVDEESVDAKANR
+1219 DEKANR
-1234 RFNNY
+1234 HYNKY
-1239 RNGELRKHMTDLV
+1239 REGKLRKIMTSFV
-1252 GSFYGTMN
+1252 GSSYGSMN
-1260 RMSFANLM
+1260 RMSFANLV
-1268 TMMPNARLYVSFLGG
+1268 TMLPNARLYLSFIGG
-1283 AHKFATSEE
+1283 AHKFATPEE
-1292 EFLAKMHYMAI
+1292 EFRAKMHYTAI
-1303 FGSLASLGIN
+1303 FGSLASFGIN
-1313 ELRSKMGLVI
+1313 LLRNRMTVAT
-1323 GADRNGK
+1323 GADSMGVMDYENPESFRN
-1330 VKYEDST
+1330 
-1337 SFARAYNDLLD
+1337 APADLLD

-1355 EAIATYDGVYAK
+1355 TAIATYDGVRVK
-1367 MKAEAAGSE
+1367 ME
-1376 KKDVASLSTWFT
+1376 KDKNGKPQAVASLNTWFY
-1388 YVLRTKYNQYV
+1388 YVLNEKYQQYLV
-1399 IDRGDSSLTLFAF
+1399 DRGGDSLILAKFK
-1412 DSKQVYSAV
+1412 SKQIYSVAGD
-1421 NELLPGAGAKT
+1421 LLPGKDAKT
-1432 REEKQAARNALQW
+1432 REEKIAAARVIQGLAQLQAP
-1445 MKVLPIPEELHEY
+1445 KGLDEY
-1458 GIKTFSDVVSWL
+1458 GIKTFSDITQWL
-1470 LEDNNQN
+1470 FTYDYKHANAS
-1477 VTTKTTGRMEIVA
+1477 KTTGRMEIALAV
-1490 AINNAMVRGPYAEEL
+1490 NNEMVRGRYAERL
-1505 KTLLKQAKSPKDYAG
+1505 RKLLREAKRTGDYSEYAH
-1520 NYGRVFMQAFKS
+1520 VFMQAFKS
-1532 AFLSVINTPEG
+1532 AFLSVVNTEEG
-1543 NVAWDTYNTMQH
+1543 NAAWNTYQIMRH
-1555 LNSAANKIII
+1555 LDSATQRVLLEEMKKVPA
-1565 NEVGRISP
+1565 E
-1573 DIIRKANEYGKT
+1573 IRKKATEYGKT
-1585 FITQM
+1585 FIMNM
-1590 AYETQSDG
+1590 AFETQVNG
-1598 FGNQTR
+1598 IGKKER
-1604 TRDIEIDKYINDTMK
+1604 IRDVEVEKYVHDTIAKIEKEVST
-1619 KLESM
+1619 
-1624 VLNNKSLTKEGK
+1624 NKSLTKEGK
-1636 AVAISKANI
+1636 AVAITKVK
-1645 ILQAL
+1645 ILLEAL
-1650 SLAEAAK
+1650 TLAEAAK
-1657 DKYLKPETDAEREK
+1657 DKYLKPNSEAEK
-1671 AANERAMRMAYKAR
+1671 ERAEKERAAKLKYKQ
-1685 LREEAKRKAREEGD
+1685 AKRKKQED
-1699 DKDYGDKSHDQTG
+1699 DDDHDYGDKSHNQTG
-1712 GGVDGDTPVY
+1712 GEADNESKSTVSIKY
-1722 SDIDYDFANHYNLQL
+1722 DYNEHVNLDL
-1737 ARSED
+1737 ERSRD
-1742 YLDTTKAARYLSI
+1742 YHATAIAARYLSI
-1755 LSFEVQL
+1755 ISFEIQL
-1762 CNELDT
+1762 CTEFDNSY
-1768 GMYKEMLK
+1768 YKEMLK
-1776 QKNQDG
+1776 EKNQDR
-1782 AYLSSTE
+1782 AYMSSTE

-1796 FIVKTVLDNY
+1796 FIVRTVLDNY
-1806 GDLAE
+1806 GDLGE
-1811 SEFAQHKDSS
+1811 SEFAQHKGSS
-1821 DADEVRKY
+1821 DADDVRNY
-1829 AESLIKQINLLFP
+1829 AKSLIERINDIFP
-1842 TAQTYRE
+1842 TAKTKRKDQEHRY
-1849 GLEYAGVSM
+1849 VSM
-1858 KNFDEGL
+1858 KDFDDNLE
-1865 NKICQDIQDKEN
+1865 KICQDIQKEGSI
-1877 TFGRKLFGLSYSK
+1877 GRKLFGLSRSK
-1890 NIISKMRVNGEEVN
+1890 GIISKMHVDGKEVN
-1904 RLVSR
+1904 RLVDR

-1917 NTNTSSKIMSSE
+1917 NTKTTANIMPADIFDKSE
-1929 IFEESKFVSKFIRN
+1929 FVAQF
-1943 NKLKFDE
+1943 LKDGELNFDE
-1950 ISVSDLLPTGNENN
+1950 ISISDMLPIVTEKG
-1964 KRKQVS
+1964 KRRQVNPDKYKQIMSV
-1970 PKVYKTNM
+1970 
-1978 KTLGYSADVAK
+1978 LGYKDDTIK
-1989 GLGELDNKWIERLWE
+1989 ELSQFNDEWIENLWE
-2004 KCSKNK
+2004 ECSKDFKK
-2010 KVEKETYD
+2010 KVKSKEKYNERKD
-2018 REKKDFIN
+2018 DFIN
-2026 RWGNAINRARRAV
+2026 RWKNAINYSRRAV
-2039 LAVAISGSG
+2039 IAVGMAGTG
-2048 HTSPTDS
+2048 HFFPNDS
-2055 SAALRLGFAVD
+2055 SVALRLGFAID
-2066 RAITPVDAIL
+2066 RGITEVDAIL
-2076 FSKAMEAKIKYIA
+2076 LSKALEAKIEYVAEKMKKEQNAYPERA
-2089 DRMVEEEN
+2089 VHDYKV
-2097 TDATSAIRG
+2097 T
-2106 NRSRRDNTQFYV
+2106 RDNARVYKYKLGQKQGM
-2118 FASGPKQNHYAGEIK
+2118 FAAEMK
-2133 DKHIVSYDGHKY
+2133 DEHVVSYKKSKY
-2145 ALTDK
+2145 LLTDDEYER
-2150 QYKDYEKDNNSLGQM
+2150 YKNNPSELGKL
-2165 CQPDNRVVKMAR
+2165 CQPDNMVVVSPR
-2177 NEASLSAAAGKT
+2177 DASGISAAEGK
-2189 PEESRL
+2189 EEEEPYIINNRGTRYYM
-2195 VNTHYAENFAKRRGS
+2195 NTLKYNGHGTAYLQS
-2210 ERGDSN
+2210 SN
-2216 YRMRNSE
+2216 
-2223 YTKPI
+2223 
-2228 LESSGTVVGAIDTLI
+2228 TVVGAVDTLTYE
-2243 SDYFS
+2243 YFR
-2248 KDASGIPYNLIVRV
+2248 KDSSGLSNNVIVKA

-2267 TGLPK
+2267 VGLPK
-2272 ETIINNG
+2272 EAILNNG
-2279 IEGYIKQVAQK
+2279 IDAYIEKVAK
-2290 SGKQEDEVRK
+2290 AKQENPAVVREQIMKK
-2300 IVMGKIE
+2300 IGT
-2307 SAVNKFT
+2307 AVSKFT
-2314 RLEQLEIA
+2314 SLEQLERAAITRDSERNKFYGTPYNVYDDKKNKIA
-2322 GQARTMAFDRLKDNG
+2322 ESSTELLDDINNISLHVKYMNG
-2337 KEKGVD
+2337 KFDVYTPMPKFNYSD
-2343 YVEGKNE
+2343 
-2350 FRDTINL
+2350 
-2357 IASQVENQGDK
+2357 A
-2368 YYVEIKTPKLNYQ
+2368 EIKESEY
-2381 DKSIDENRYVN
+2381 ID
-2392 SWAYTKLREAILGA
+2392 SWAYTDLRKAILGA
-2406 IGLMD
+2406 LVLMD
-2411 WEGDGYKVEPLAIT
+2411 NQDGNYKVKPLTIT
-2425 NNSPIKNIKS
+2425 KNSPINKIKGS
-2435 SYIDIHD
+2435 IINIHD

-2448 KAKKDIS
+2448 TAKEEVNIS
-2455 VIGNPIAALLQ
+2455 ENPIASLLQ
-2466 YLGSLDKSDL
+2466 YLGSVDKSDL
-2476 TEEYGKD
+2476 KEEYGKD
-2483 IPFTIKDLMEDPR
+2483 IAFTIEDLMASPK
-2496 YNYLMMAHNDA
+2496 YNYLMMAHNDSM
-2507 LMGSDGLITSL
+2507 MGSDGLITSL
-2518 HTFSYRLAQ
+2518 HTFSHRLAQ
-2527 QDKLTYTDIA
+2527 KDELTYTDIA
-2537 NLCALVAIASQRLR
+2537 NLCALVAIASQRLKGLDST
-2551 NIDDIKTFAE
+2551 NKFAKT
-2561 HLESAVEYVGSSPK
+2561 LEGALSGVDSSPERYESNQK
-2575 RLDAE
+2575 YERNLIRLSGVSKSNYSGQLNKLQPLNRYAI
-2580 NDIDKKLPKLAG
+2580 NDLH
-2592 TSTDL
+2592 S
-2597 YYNTENPPMYQLKPR
+2597 E
-2612 SRESIEDMDSRGK
+2612 IEDITKADITRMD
-2625 RTYEAKWFRVNKENT
+2625 KENI
-2640 AFLGTEFANK
+2640 AFLGTNFEEP
-2650 LDGDVAN
+2650 LDGSVSN
-2657 KFAHLS
+2657 RIAHIL
-2663 FVNAASKTLGV
+2663 FVNEASKILGV
-2674 APYIHN
+2674 APYISGML
-2680 VIEGNSRYR
+2680 EGNNEYK
-2689 ESTGRLQ
+2689 ESTGRI
-2696 ARVHRSTVYH
+2696 AAYPYRSSVYH
-2706 ELMHAFTDQ
+2706 ELMHAFTDE
-2715 AITVDLAKDEYRLA
+2715 AVTVDLAQGKYNLA
-2729 TPADERDVRMKYD
+2729 TAADKD
-2742 RFGTLAVNENA
+2742 REYKSFGDLAVDRNA
-2753 PDVPEGLLPQAEKAI
+2753 KDVPHTMRDEAETVIGKAI
-2768 KDAISNE
+2768 RKE
-2775 LTDALEI
+2775 LTKSIKILES
-2782 IEKNNSLLAQQL
+2782 NDSLLAKQI
-2794 LAITELVNVNKLVDY
+2794 LAITELVDVNKLVEF
-2809 TAHVWTYSNLV
+2809 TAHLWAYSNLV
-2820 GFDETKTGKARFV
+2820 GFDDTKTGDARFI
-2833 SKVGATALDMFYE
+2833 SKVGATTLGMFYSS
-2846 NSDKTDY
+2846 SDKTDY
-2853 EVLVMN
+2853 EDLVMN
-2859 MILPSIIYGAK
+2859 MILPSVIYGAK
-2870 VVSKKMPLFYNTKT
+2870 VVSGEMPLFYQTKK

-2895 KLIAGDDS
+2895 VPTGEEDIGNIAGSNS
-2903 SDFMTDWLYKSTQLL
+2903 SDFMTTWLYKSTELL
-2918 NELQSRDPAFELRN
+2918 RMLQARDPGSKIRNIDKIRMRNELLT
-2932 KDKDRMR
+2932 
-2939 DEMSAAFYGV
+2939 AAKKSIR
-2949 QELTQETGAPVKSV
+2949 ELTMMDKTTDSNIKTEDKEELT
-2963 DDLFER
+2963 DR
-2969 LEKDTS
+2969 LEI
-2975 DSEKPSSKGKKTLDN
+2975 KKN
-2990 NLVDE
+2990 Q
-2995 PNEYARI
+2995 YAEI
-3002 DKKKKKNKK
+3002 KKKKKSKKK

-3023 VRDVSQDAGSPH
+3023 VRDVSQDAGSPQ
-3035 GWFMQLLYA
+3035 GWFMKLLYA

-3117 LLTIKGNELQ
+3117 LLTIKGNEIQ

-3151 LVDLP
+3151 LFDLP

-3173 NAMIKVYNDDVF
+3173 NAMLKVYNDDVF

-3196 AMAKMNKKI
+3196 AMAKMNEKIKK
-3205 EQMKAYYKEKKKTFY
+3205 MKAYYKEKKKTFY

-3259 EDGTDAEGQARM
+3259 EDGTGAEGQARM
-3271 RARLQKQ
+3271 RVRLQKQ

-3293 RGYAQPIID
+3293 NGYAQPIID

-3335 IKTGFL
+3335 TKTGFL

-3354 QKEVWHEVDE
+3354 QKEVWHEVAE
-3364 KQVNQKSK
+3364 EQAKKYKKSV
-3372 DEGFIIQRGDKNY
+3372 DEGFIVQRGDKY
-3385 RVITYS
+3385 YHVITYS

-3442 IGTLTNKDVERGK
+3442 IGTLTNKDIERGK
-3455 KEAAMDIAGKLAK
+3455 KEAEMDIAGKLAK

-3485 INRIVDALR
+3485 IEKVVDALHS
-3494 NMNEEDE
+3494 MNEEDE
-3501 KEFGK
+3501 AEFGK

-3518 HVDKDNAQ
+3518 RVSKDKNKKTFKQVSNA
-3526 TFLHV
+3526 LK
-3531 SRALRANGAQYL
+3531 ANGAQYL

-3649 SILNACG
+3649 NILNACG

-3714 PGILSKAHKPSD
+3714 PGILAKAHKPSD

-3760 DGEKAFH
+3760 EGENAFH

-3782 FDEMCNALT
+3782 FDETFNKLT

-3816 SLIDKMPT
+3816 SIIDKMPT

-3848 ALTAQHILDTSPKYK
+3848 ALVAQHLIDTSPKYK

-3868 RAEIGEEEYNAQ
+3868 KAEIGEEEYNAQ

-3944 LGTMMLFS
+3944 LGTMVLFS
-3952 GVISGLPMMTMIS
+3952 GVISGIPMMTMIS

-3979 IKSFILKAVG
+3979 IKSFILKAAG
-3989 KRGPVPQAIG
+3989 KRGPVSQAIG

-4115 NPIENKLDTDIN
+4115 NPIENKLDTDIT

-4141 KDAMIAYVNNP
+4141 KDVMIAYVNKP

-4181 ITAEQAEK
+4181 VTAEQAEK

-4208 LGNLLS
+4208 LGNLLN